1 MKTGKQIIDTIVTRM
16 PVIKLWSSVRV
27 KFVIIIVALLLVVI
41 SSVATALAVA
51 IIRPYK
57 DLLSNSLLL
66 QTKILLDNLELKMHR
81 YLSEPTEENVN
92 LLLLNRVFF
101 PEAKYVVITGKSS
114 DPAQEG
120 IQYVLTTDYKDI
132 NKLITTYRYVPGVSQ
147 FCPDGI
153 DEILQKMTSINNE
166 ATELVQ
172 QHALLVKNLQTEL
185 AELDLNRKPNAGKR
199 RTEIQAAIRQLEAKL
214 QVRLSMLA
222 DQAFG
227 SYPDYSIEN
236 LSKNTSEYLFYEPI
250 ISYNPNNP
258 LESVQGIVFVNIS
271 VDNLLEKISEQQERL
286 MRIIVEISLVVLVA
300 GVVTAW
306 FVSSIFVKPLGQL
319 AAHVA
324 MIRDTDDKEKLA
336 GKSVM
341 VTSRDEFGMLGTTIN
356 DMTEKLVAAAALS
369 KDLKVGK
376 EIQKMFIPLDLSS
389 SGRKLTTGS
398 HRDNYSE
405 FFGYY
410 EGAHG
415 VSGDYFDYRKLDA
428 YHYAVIK
435 CDVAGKG
442 VPAALIMV
450 EVATLFQN
458 YFQNW
463 NYKRDGYNLSDI
475 VMRIN
480 DVIESHGF
488 VGRFA
493 AFSLC
498 IINMRVGD
506 AYFCNAG
513 DNVVHIYD
521 KHERRLKSHTL
532 RSASAAGAFSS
543 DLISMKGGFPV
554 EKIHLNCGDILFL
567 YTDGIEESKRK
578 LRTPIAKLKDSG
590 AKESISIVPVD
601 EQDAHL
607 MGSDSET
614 LGQDRVEAIIES
626 VFARKKFTLK
636 KRQSD
641 LIYEQMDFD
650 FSSCNGTI
658 EDAVM
663 ALISVEK
670 VFRMYKDSSAQSFDC
685 VQVDRKI
692 DAFLSKYF
700 LQYNIYCSE
709 KEPHPVYD
717 EYFYYKQIK
726 EDIQYDDL
734 TILGIA
740 RRVPV

>member
-1 MKTGKQIIDTIVTRM
+1 MGTGKRKFGK
-16 PVIKLWSSVRV
+16 IKKPSISVKLRSSVRI
-27 KFVIIIVALLLVVI
+27 KFVIIIVVLLLAVI
-41 SSVATALAVA
+41 FTVSVSLAIAV
-51 IIRPYK
+51 IRPYK

-66 QTKILLDNLELKMHR
+66 QTKILLDNLKLRVHNHLVSPDQEAFDF
-81 YLSEPTEENVN
+81 
-92 LLLLNRVFF
+92 LLLNRVAF
-101 PEAKYVVITGKSS
+101 PEAKYVVITGKSTVPS
-114 DPAQEG
+114 KEG
-120 IQYVLTTDYKDI
+120 INYVLATDDTNIRRTI
-132 NKLITTYRYVPGVSQ
+132 NTSTYISGISQ

-153 DEILQKMTSINNE
+153 DEILQKFAHIDSEAAEIVEQYKSAIQGLQNE
-166 ATELVQ
+166 MENLRRDQ
-172 QHALLVKNLQTEL
+172 NISALQRQ
-185 AELDLNRKPNAGKR
+185 AEIKAL
-199 RTEIQAAIRQLEAKL
+199 IRQKETKL
-214 QVRLSMLA
+214 QNNLSLLA
-222 DQAFG
+222 DQGFG
-227 SYPDYSIEN
+227 SYPDYTMQN
-236 LSKNTSEYLFYEPI
+236 LSTGRTEYLFYEPI
-250 ISYNPNNP
+250 IYYDPDNSAQNI
-258 LESVQGIVFVNIS
+258 QGVVFVSIS
-271 VDNLLEKISEQQERL
+271 MEALLEKMRLQQTK
-286 MRIIVEISLVVLVA
+286 IICLIIRISLGVLVF
-300 GVVTAW
+300 GICTAW
-306 FVSSIFVKPLGQL
+306 FLSSFFIKPLGVL

-324 MIRDTDDKEKLA
+324 MIRDTDDKEELA
-336 GKSVM
+336 GKSVTVNSM
-341 VTSRDEFGMLGTTIN
+341 DEFGMLGSTIN

-389 SGRKLTTGS
+389 SGRKLTTGG
-398 HRDNYSE
+398 HRDDYSE

-463 NYKRDGYNLSDI
+463 SYQRDGYNLSGI
-475 VMRIN
+475 VTRIN

-498 IINMRVGD
+498 IINMRSGD

-521 KHERRLKSHTL
+521 KQQKRL
-532 RSASAAGAFSS
+532 RSHQLRSGSAAGVFSS
-543 DLISMKGGFPV
+543 DMINLNGGFPV
-554 EKIHLNCGDILFL
+554 EKIRLNYGDILFL

-578 LRTPIAKLKDSG
+578 LRSPITKIKDSSDFPIA
-590 AKESISIVPVD
+590 E
-601 EQDAHL
+601 
-607 MGSDSET
+607 DSET
-614 LGQDRVEAIIES
+614 LGNDRVTAIVEA
-626 VFARKKFTLK
+626 VFSRKKFTLK

-650 FSSCNGTI
+650 FSLCNGTI

-663 ALISVEK
+663 ALISIEK
-670 VFRMYKDSSAQSFDC
+670 IFRMYEDNTAQSFDC
-685 VQVDRKI
+685 VQVDKKI
-692 DAFLSKYF
+692 DSFLNKYF
-700 LQYNIYCSE
+700 LQYDVYCKE
-709 KEPHPVYD
+709 KEPHPIYD
-717 EYFYYKQIK
+717 EYFYYKQMK

-734 TILGIA
+734 TILCIA

>member
-1 MKTGKQIIDTIVTRM
+1 MGASTKTLDNIKKYR
-16 PVIKLWSSVRV
+16 PVVNLWSSVRI
-27 KFVIIIVALLLVVI
+27 KFVVIIVTILLVAI
-41 SSVATALAVA
+41 TSIAAALAIA

-66 QTKILLDNLELKMHR
+66 QTKILLDNLQLRVQNHFLHPNQEDLA
-81 YLSEPTEENVN
+81 
-92 LLLLNRVFF
+92 LLLLNRVTF
-101 PEAKYVVITGKSS
+101 PEAKYAVVTGRSTLQGQTGLHYVLATDYPDIAKVINTHRYIPGESQFY
-114 DPAQEG
+114 PEG
-120 IQYVLTTDYKDI
+120 IE
-132 NKLITTYRYVPGVSQ
+132 
-147 FCPDGI
+147 
-153 DEILQKMTSINNE
+153 EILYKLTNINTE
-166 ATELVQ
+166 ASTIVQ
-172 QHALLVKNLQTEL
+172 QHINSVDLLTNEMH
-185 AELDLNRKPNAGKR
+185 ELDLQREPYLLKRKA
-199 RTEIQAAIRQLEAKL
+199 EIQSNIRHLEAKL
-214 QVRLSMLA
+214 QTQLSALA
-222 DQAFG
+222 DQGFG
-227 SYPDYSIEN
+227 SYPDYSMQN
-236 LSKNTSEYLFYEPI
+236 LSKKRTEYLFYEPI
-250 ISYNPNNP
+250 IYYDPEHP
-258 LESVQGIVFVNIS
+258 QESVQGIVFVNIS
-271 VDNLLEKISEQQERL
+271 VESLLEKINEQQTRL
-286 MRIIVEISLVVLVA
+286 INIIVEISLAVLVA
-300 GVVTAW
+300 GIFTSW
-306 FVSSIFVKPLGQL
+306 FLSSLFVRPLGLL

-324 MIRDTDDKEKLA
+324 LIRDTEDKEKLA
-336 GKSVM
+336 GKSVK
-341 VTSRDEFGMLGTTIN
+341 VTSKDEFGMLGTTIN
-356 DMTEKLVAAAALS
+356 DMTERLAAAAALS

-398 HRDNYSE
+398 HRDAYSE

-428 YHYAVIK
+428 FHYAVIK

-463 NYKRDGYNLSDI
+463 NYTRDGYNLSSI

-488 VGRFA
+488 IGRFA

-498 IINMRVGD
+498 IINMRTGD

-513 DNVVHIYD
+513 DNIVHIYD
-521 KHERRLKSHTL
+521 KQARRLKSHTL
-532 RSASAAGAFSS
+532 RSGSAAGAFSS
-543 DLISMKGGFPV
+543 EIITLNGGYPV

-578 LRTPIAKLKDSG
+578 LRLPIVKPIDAVDSIIQEEKD
-590 AKESISIVPVD
+590 D
-601 EQDAHL
+601 DHL
-607 MGSDSET
+607 MGTDSET
-614 LGQDRVEAIIES
+614 LGKDRAEAIIEA
-626 VFARKKFTLK
+626 VFARKTFTLK

-685 VQVDRKI
+685 VQVDKKI
-692 DAFLSKYF
+692 DTFLSKCF
-700 LQYNIYCSE
+700 LQYDIYCSD
-709 KEPHPVYD
+709 KVPHPIYD
-717 EYFYYKQIK
+717 EYVYYKQIK

-740 RRVPV
+740 RRIPV

>member
-1 MKTGKQIIDTIVTRM
+1 METDKNIFQNIVKHK
-16 PVIKLWSSVRV
+16 PAIKLWSSVRV
-27 KFVIIIVALLLVVI
+27 KFVVIIVVLLLVVI
-41 SSVATALAVA
+41 STVAVSVAIA

-57 DLLSNSLLL
+57 DLLSDSLLL
-66 QTKILLDNLELKMHR
+66 QTKILLDNLEQRMQNHIQAPN
-81 YLSEPTEENVN
+81 EDDID
-92 LLLLNRVFF
+92 LLLLNRVAF
-101 PEAKYVVITGKSS
+101 PEAQYVVITGKS
-114 DPAQEG
+114 AVTTQEG
-120 IQYVLTTDYKDI
+120 IQYVLATDYQDI
-132 NKLITTYRYVPGVSQ
+132 NKVISTYRYIPGVSQ

-153 DEILQKMTSINNE
+153 DEILQKMVYINSE
-166 ATELVQ
+166 ATTIVQ
-172 QHALLVKNLQTEL
+172 QHTASLQSLKHEIALLGNEREPYSLKRKTEL
-185 AELDLNRKPNAGKR
+185 
-199 RTEIQAAIRQLEAKL
+199 QASIRQMEAKL
-214 QVRLSMLA
+214 QARLSALA
-222 DQAFG
+222 NQGFG
-227 SYPDYSIEN
+227 SYPDYSIQTLAKKQE
-236 LSKNTSEYLFYEPI
+236 TYLFYEPI
-250 ISYNPNNP
+250 ITYNPDN
-258 LESVQGIVFVNIS
+258 LQESVQGIIFVNVS
-271 VDNLLEKISEQQERL
+271 VEELLKKISIQQNTLIRL
-286 MRIIVEISLVVLVA
+286 IIQISLVVLVLA
-300 GVVTAW
+300 VFIAW
-306 FVSSIFVKPLGQL
+306 FLSSIFVRPLGQL

-324 MIRDTDDKEKLA
+324 MIRDTDDKEQLA
-336 GKSVM
+336 GKSVT

-463 NYKRDGYNLSDI
+463 NYKRDGYNLSSI

-498 IINMRVGD
+498 IINMRIGD

-521 KHERRLKSHTL
+521 KRERKLKTYTL
-532 RSASAAGAFSS
+532 RSGSAAGAFSS
-543 DLISMKGGFPV
+543 DLITLKGGFPV

-578 LRTPIAKLKDSG
+578 LRSPITTKQKETAESDSLN
-590 AKESISIVPVD
+590 I
-601 EQDAHL
+601 QDDHL
-607 MGSDSET
+607 IGNDSET

-650 FSSCNGTI
+650 FSMCNGTI
-658 EDAVM
+658 EEAVM

-685 VQVDRKI
+685 VQVDKKI
-692 DAFLSKYF
+692 DTFLSKYF
-700 LQYNIYCSE
+700 LQYNMYCSE
-709 KEPHPVYD
+709 KEPHPIYD

-740 RRVPV
+740 RRTSV

>member
-1 MKTGKQIIDTIVTRM
+1 MESDKKIFDTIKNYKPAVN
-16 PVIKLWSSVRV
+16 IWSSVRV
-27 KFVIIIVALLLVVI
+27 KFVVIIVTILLVVI
-41 SSVATALAVA
+41 ASVATALAIA

-57 DLLSNSLLL
+57 NLLSNGLLL
-66 QTKILLDNLELKMHR
+66 QTKILLDNLELRVQSHF
-81 YLSEPTEENVN
+81 LNPQQEDFD
-92 LLLLNRVFF
+92 LLLLNRVTF
-101 PEAKYVVITGKSS
+101 PEAKYVVVTGRSS
-114 DPAQEG
+114 ASTQEG
-120 IQYVLTTDYKDI
+120 LNYVLATDYQDI
-132 NKLITTYRYVPGVSQ
+132 NKVINTHRYTPGLSQ
-147 FCPDGI
+147 FYPEGI
-153 DEILQKMTSINNE
+153 TEILQKLAYINNE
-166 ATELVQ
+166 ATAIVQ
-172 QHALLVKNLQTEL
+172 QHTDSLKLLTNEMKEL
-185 AELDLNRKPNAGKR
+185 ETRRDPYVIKR
-199 RTEIQAAIRQLEAKL
+199 QNEIQASIRHLEAKL
-214 QVRLSMLA
+214 QVRLSALA
-222 DQAFG
+222 DQGFG
-227 SYPDYSIEN
+227 SYPDYSMQN
-236 LSKNTSEYLFYEPI
+236 LSKKRTQYLFYEPI
-250 ISYNPNNP
+250 IYYNPEHP
-258 LESVQGIVFVNIS
+258 QESIQGIVFVNVS
-271 VDNLLEKISEQQERL
+271 VETLLQKISEQQTRL
-286 MRIIVEISLVVLVA
+286 IRLIVEISLVVLTA
-300 GVVTAW
+300 GIFTAW
-306 FVSSIFVKPLGQL
+306 VLSSFFVRPLGLL

-324 MIRDTDDKEKLA
+324 LIRDTDDKEKLA
-336 GKSVM
+336 GKSVK

-356 DMTEKLVAAAALS
+356 DMTERLVAAAALT
-369 KDLKVGK
+369 KDLKIGK

-398 HRDNYSE
+398 HRDSYSE

-463 NYKRDGYNLSDI
+463 SYKRDGYNLSNI

-488 VGRFA
+488 IGRFA

-513 DNVVHIYD
+513 DNIVHIYD
-521 KHERRLKSHTL
+521 KQARRLKSYTL
-532 RSASAAGAFSS
+532 RAGSAAGAFSS
-543 DLISMKGGFPV
+543 EMISLNGGYPV
-554 EKIHLNCGDILFL
+554 EKVHLNCGDILFL

-578 LRTPIAKLKDSG
+578 IRVPILRAKNDPDYIPLGD
-590 AKESISIVPVD
+590 
-601 EQDAHL
+601 QDDDNHL
-607 MGSDSET
+607 MGIDSEI
-614 LGQDRVEAIIES
+614 LGKDRVEAIIEA

-641 LIYEQMDFD
+641 FIYEQMDFD
-650 FSSCNGTI
+650 FSSCDGTI
-658 EDAVM
+658 EDAVL

-670 VFRMYKDSSAQSFDC
+670 VFRMYKDDAAQPFDC
-685 VQVDRKI
+685 VQVDKKI
-692 DAFLSKYF
+692 DTFLSKYF
-700 LQYNIYCSE
+700 LQYDIYCYD
-709 KEPHPVYD
+709 KAPHPIYD
-717 EYFYYKQIK
+717 EYFYYKQVK

-740 RRVPV
+740 RRISVKL

>member
-1 MKTGKQIIDTIVTRM
+1 MKE
-16 PVIKLWSSVRV
+16 
-27 KFVIIIVALLLVVI
+27 
-41 SSVATALAVA
+41 
-51 IIRPYK
+51 
-57 DLLSNSLLL
+57 
-66 QTKILLDNLELKMHR
+66 LELKR
-81 YLSEPTEENVN
+81 NPY
-92 LLLLNRVFF
+92 
-101 PEAKYVVITGKSS
+101 
-114 DPAQEG
+114 
-120 IQYVLTTDYKDI
+120 
-132 NKLITTYRYVPGVSQ
+132 
-147 FCPDGI
+147 
-153 DEILQKMTSINNE
+153 
-166 ATELVQ
+166 
-172 QHALLVKNLQTEL
+172 AL
-185 AELDLNRKPNAGKR
+185 KR
-199 RTEIQAAIRQLEAKL
+199 QTEIQANIRHLEARL
-214 QVRLSMLA
+214 QARLSALA

-227 SYPDYSIEN
+227 SYPDYSMQN
-236 LSKNTSEYLFYEPI
+236 LSKNRVEYLFYKPI
-250 ISYNPNNP
+250 IYYNAEHPNDN
-258 LESVQGIVFVNIS
+258 VQGIVFVNTS
-271 VDNLLEKISEQQERL
+271 VEGLLEKINEQQARL
-286 MRIIVEISLVVLVA
+286 LRLIVEISLVVLAA
-300 GVVTAW
+300 GIFAAW
-306 FVSSIFVKPLGQL
+306 LLSSFFVRPLGLL

-324 MIRDTDDKEKLA
+324 LIRDTDDKEKLA
-336 GKSVM
+336 GKSVQI
-341 VTSRDEFGMLGTTIN
+341 TSRDEFGMLGMTIN
-356 DMTEKLVAAAALS
+356 DMTERLAAAAALS

-398 HRDNYSE
+398 YRDIYSE

-415 VSGDYFDYRKLDA
+415 VSGDYFDYIKLDA
-428 YHYAVIK
+428 VHYAVIK

-458 YFQNW
+458 YFRNW
-463 NYKRDGYNLSDI
+463 NYKRDGYNLSGI

-488 VGRFA
+488 IGRFA

-513 DNVVHIYD
+513 DNIVHIYD
-521 KHERRLKSHTL
+521 KQSKRLKSYTL
-532 RSASAAGAFSS
+532 HSGSAAGAFSS
-543 DLISMKGGFPV
+543 EMISLNGGYPV
-554 EKIHLNCGDILFL
+554 KKIHLNCGDILFL

-578 LRTPIAKLKDSG
+578 LRVPISRSKDDSGSMSMEDKDS
-590 AKESISIVPVD
+590 
-601 EQDAHL
+601 HL
-607 MGSDSET
+607 MDIDSET
-614 LGQDRVEAIIES
+614 LGKDRVEAIIEA

-658 EDAVM
+658 EDAVL

-670 VFRMYKDSSAQSFDC
+670 VFRIYKDSSAQPFDC
-685 VQVDRKI
+685 VQVDKKI
-692 DAFLSKYF
+692 DTFLSKYF
-700 LQYNIYCSE
+700 LQYNVYCCD
-709 KEPHPVYD
+709 KAPHPIYD
-717 EYFYYKQIK
+717 EYFYYKQVK

>member
-1 MKTGKQIIDTIVTRM
+1 MIRII
-16 PVIKLWSSVRV
+16 
-27 KFVIIIVALLLVVI
+27 A
-41 SSVATALAVA
+41 
-51 IIRPYK
+51 
-57 DLLSNSLLL
+57 
-66 QTKILLDNLELKMHR
+66 
-81 YLSEPTEENVN
+81 
-92 LLLLNRVFF
+92 
-101 PEAKYVVITGKSS
+101 
-114 DPAQEG
+114 
-120 IQYVLTTDYKDI
+120 
-132 NKLITTYRYVPGVSQ
+132 
-147 FCPDGI
+147 
-153 DEILQKMTSINNE
+153 
-166 ATELVQ
+166 
-172 QHALLVKNLQTEL
+172 
-185 AELDLNRKPNAGKR
+185 
-199 RTEIQAAIRQLEAKL
+199 
-214 QVRLSMLA
+214 
-222 DQAFG
+222 
-227 SYPDYSIEN
+227 
-236 LSKNTSEYLFYEPI
+236 
-250 ISYNPNNP
+250 
-258 LESVQGIVFVNIS
+258 
-271 VDNLLEKISEQQERL
+271 KISL
-286 MRIIVEISLVVLVA
+286 IVLIAGIS
-300 GVVTAW
+300 TAW
-306 FVSSIFVKPLGQL
+306 FLSSLFVRPLGLL
-319 AAHVA
+319 ATHVA
-324 MIRDTDDKEKLA
+324 LIRDTEDKEKLA
-336 GKSVM
+336 GRSVQ

-356 DMTEKLVAAAALS
+356 DMTERLAAAAAIS

-398 HRDNYSE
+398 HRDVYSE

-428 YHYAVIK
+428 FHYAVIK

-450 EVATLFQN
+450 EVATLFQS

-463 NYKRDGYNLSDI
+463 NYKRDGYNLSTI

-513 DNVVHIYD
+513 DNIVHIYD
-521 KHERRLKSHTL
+521 KQARRLKSYTL
-532 RSASAAGAFSS
+532 RSGSAAGAFSS
-543 DLISMKGGFPV
+543 EMISLNGGYPV

-578 LRTPIAKLKDSG
+578 LRVPISKPKNDSAAVLPEDKDDNS
-590 AKESISIVPVD
+590 
-601 EQDAHL
+601 HL
-607 MGSDSET
+607 IGTDSET
-614 LGQDRVEAIIES
+614 LGKDRVEEIIEA

-641 LIYEQMDFD
+641 LMYEQMDFD

-658 EDAVM
+658 EDAVL

-670 VFRMYKDSSAQSFDC
+670 AFRMYKDSSAQSFDC
-685 VQVDRKI
+685 VQVDKKI
-692 DAFLSKYF
+692 DAFLSKCF
-700 LQYNIYCSE
+700 LQYDIYCCD
-709 KEPHPVYD
+709 KAPHPIYD

>member
-1 MKTGKQIIDTIVTRM
+1 MDASKKALDNTKKYKPTVN
-16 PVIKLWSSVRV
+16 LWNSVRI
-27 KFVIIIVALLLVVI
+27 KFIVIIVVILLVVI
-41 SSVATALAVA
+41 ASVATSLAIA

-66 QTKILLDNLELKMHR
+66 QTKILLDNLELRVQTHF
-81 YLSEPTEENVN
+81 SDPNQEDFD
-92 LLLLNRVFF
+92 LLLLNRVTF
-101 PEAKYVVITGKSS
+101 PEAKYVVVTGRSSLPGQTGLHYVLATDYQDITKMINTHRYIPGESQFY
-114 DPAQEG
+114 PEG
-120 IQYVLTTDYKDI
+120 IED
-132 NKLITTYRYVPGVSQ
+132 
-147 FCPDGI
+147 
-153 DEILQKMTSINNE
+153 ILQKLAHINNE
-166 ATELVQ
+166 ATIIVQ
-172 QHALLVKNLQTEL
+172 QHIESIQLLTHEMD
-185 AELDLNRKPNAGKR
+185 ELDIQRDPYTLKR
-199 RTEIQAAIRQLEAKL
+199 RTEIQANIRHLEAKL
-214 QVRLSMLA
+214 QANLSALA
-222 DQAFG
+222 DQGFG
-227 SYPDYSIEN
+227 SFPDYSMQN
-236 LSKNTSEYLFYEPI
+236 LSKKCTEYLFYEPI
-250 ISYNPNNP
+250 IYYNPENP
-258 LESVQGIVFVNIS
+258 QESVQGIVFVDVS
-271 VDNLLEKISEQQERL
+271 VENLLKKINEQQNRL
-286 MRIIVEISLVVLVA
+286 IRIIVKISLVVLIA
-300 GVVTAW
+300 GIFTAW
-306 FVSSIFVKPLGQL
+306 LLSSLFVRPLGLL

-324 MIRDTDDKEKLA
+324 LIRDTEDKEKLA
-336 GKSVM
+336 GRSVQ

-356 DMTEKLVAAAALS
+356 DMTERLAAAAAIS

-398 HRDNYSE
+398 HRDLYSE

-428 YHYAVIK
+428 FHYAVIK

-463 NYKRDGYNLSDI
+463 NYKRDGYNLSNI
-475 VMRIN
+475 VMWIN

-493 AFSLC
+493 AFTLC

-513 DNVVHIYD
+513 DNIVHIYD
-521 KHERRLKSHTL
+521 KQARRLKSYTL
-532 RSASAAGAFSS
+532 RSGSAAGAFSS
-543 DLISMKGGFPV
+543 EMINLNGGYPV

-578 LRTPIAKLKDSG
+578 LRVPISKPKDGSDPILLEDNG
-590 AKESISIVPVD
+590 DSS
-601 EQDAHL
+601 HL
-607 MGSDSET
+607 LGTDSET
-614 LGQDRVEAIIES
+614 LGKDRVEAIIEA

-641 LIYEQMDFD
+641 FIYEQMDFD

-658 EDAVM
+658 EDAVL

-685 VQVDRKI
+685 VQVDKKI
-692 DAFLSKYF
+692 DAFLSKCF
-700 LQYNIYCSE
+700 LQYDIYCCD
-709 KEPHPVYD
+709 KVPHPIYD
-717 EYFYYKQIK
+717 EYFYYQQIK

>member
-1 MKTGKQIIDTIVTRM
+1 MGAGNKKLDNIKKQKLSVR
-16 PVIKLWSSVRV
+16 LWSSVRI
-27 KFVIIIVALLLVVI
+27 KFVVIIVTILLVVI
-41 SSVATALAVA
+41 SSVATALAIA

-57 DLLSNSLLL
+57 NLLSNTLLL
-66 QTKILLDNLELKMHR
+66 QTKILLDNLELRVQNHFLNPR
-81 YLSEPTEENVN
+81 QENFD
-92 LLLLNRVFF
+92 LLMLNRVTF
-101 PEAKYVVITGKSS
+101 PEAKYVVITGRSTS
-114 DPAQEG
+114 PATSEPESLN
-120 IQYVLTTDYKDI
+120 YVLATDYQDI
-132 NKLITTYRYVPGVSQ
+132 DKLVNTQRYIPGVSQ
-147 FCPDGI
+147 FSPDGI
-153 DEILQKMTSINNE
+153 DEILRKLMYINNE
-166 ATELVQ
+166 AAIIVQ
-172 QHALLVKNLQTEL
+172 QH
-185 AELDLNRKPNAGKR
+185 NASVQILIDEIKR
-199 RTEIQAAIRQLEAKL
+199 LEMQRDPDVLKRQTEIQTNIRHLEVKL
-214 QVRLSMLA
+214 QARLSALA
-222 DQAFG
+222 DQGFG
-227 SYPDYSIEN
+227 SYPDYSMQT
-236 LSKNTSEYLFYEPI
+236 LSNTQTEYLFYEPI
-250 ISYNPNNP
+250 IYYNPNNP
-258 LESVQGIVFVNIS
+258 QENVQGIVFVTVS
-271 VDNLLEKISEQQERL
+271 VENLLEKISDQQNRL
-286 MRIIVEISLVVLVA
+286 IRLIVEISLVVLVA
-300 GVVTAW
+300 GIFTAW
-306 FVSSIFVKPLGQL
+306 VLSSSFVKPLDML

-324 MIRDTDDKEKLA
+324 LIRDTEDKEKLA
-336 GKSVM
+336 GKSVK

-356 DMTEKLVAAAALS
+356 DMTEKLAAAAAIS

-376 EIQKMFIPLDLSS
+376 EIQKMFIPLDLGA

-398 HRDNYSE
+398 HRDSYSE

-463 NYKRDGYNLSDI
+463 NYKRDGYNLSGI

-488 VGRFA
+488 IGRFA
-493 AFSLC
+493 AFTLC
-498 IINMRVGD
+498 IINMRIGD

-513 DNVVHIYD
+513 DNLVHIYD
-521 KHERRLKSHTL
+521 KQAKRLKSYTL
-532 RSASAAGAFSS
+532 QSGSAAGAFSS
-543 DLISMKGGFPV
+543 DIINLKGGFPV
-554 EKIHLNCGDILFL
+554 EKIHLNRGDILFL

-578 LRTPIAKLKDSG
+578 LRTSVTKSKKASDS
-590 AKESISIVPVD
+590 AASENSENS
-601 EQDAHL
+601 HL
-607 MGSDSET
+607 LGTDSET
-614 LGQDRVEAIIES
+614 LGKDRVEAIIEA

-641 LIYEQMDFD
+641 FIYEQMDFD

-658 EDAVM
+658 EEAVL
-663 ALISVEK
+663 ALIAVEK

-685 VQVDRKI
+685 VQVDKKI
-692 DAFLSKYF
+692 DTFLSKYF
-700 LQYNIYCSE
+700 LQYDIYCCD
-709 KEPHPVYD
+709 KEPHPIYD

-740 RRVPV
+740 RRVPG

>member
-1 MKTGKQIIDTIVTRM
+1 MEAGKKTLDHIKKYRPRVNLWNSVRIKFVVIIVT
-16 PVIKLWSSVRV
+16 I
-27 KFVIIIVALLLVVI
+27 LLVAI
-41 SSVATALAVA
+41 SSVATALAIA

-57 DLLSNSLLL
+57 NLLSNTLLL
-66 QTKILLDNLELKMHR
+66 QTKILLDNLELRVQNHFLNPR
-81 YLSEPTEENVN
+81 QEDFD
-92 LLLLNRVFF
+92 LLMLNRVTF
-101 PEAKYVVITGKSS
+101 PEAKYVVVTGRSS
-114 DPAQEG
+114 VLTQEG
-120 IQYVLTTDYKDI
+120 LQYILATDYQDI
-132 NKLITTYRYVPGVSQ
+132 NKVIDTHRYIPGVSQ
-147 FCPDGI
+147 FRPEGI
-153 DEILQKMTSINNE
+153 DEILQKLTYINNE
-166 ATELVQ
+166 AAAIVREHTGSVQLLTNEMKELELKRNPY
-172 QHALLVKNLQTEL
+172 AL
-185 AELDLNRKPNAGKR
+185 KR
-199 RTEIQAAIRQLEAKL
+199 QTEIQANIRHLEARL
-214 QVRLSMLA
+214 QARLSALA

-227 SYPDYSIEN
+227 SYPDYSMQN
-236 LSKNTSEYLFYEPI
+236 LSKNRVEYLFYKPI
-250 ISYNPNNP
+250 IYYNAEHPNDN
-258 LESVQGIVFVNIS
+258 VQGIVFVNTS
-271 VDNLLEKISEQQERL
+271 VEGLLEKINEQQARL
-286 MRIIVEISLVVLVA
+286 LRLIVEISLVVLAA
-300 GVVTAW
+300 GIFAAW
-306 FVSSIFVKPLGQL
+306 LLSSFFVRPLGLL

-324 MIRDTDDKEKLA
+324 LIRDTDDKEKLA
-336 GKSVM
+336 GKSVQI
-341 VTSRDEFGMLGTTIN
+341 TSRDEFGMLGMTIN
-356 DMTEKLVAAAALS
+356 DMTERLAAAAALS

-398 HRDNYSE
+398 YRDIYSE

-415 VSGDYFDYRKLDA
+415 VSGDYFDYIKLDA
-428 YHYAVIK
+428 VHYAVIK

-458 YFQNW
+458 YFRNW
-463 NYKRDGYNLSDI
+463 NYKRDGYNLSGI

-488 VGRFA
+488 IGRFA

-513 DNVVHIYD
+513 DNIVHIYD
-521 KHERRLKSHTL
+521 KQSKRLKSYTL
-532 RSASAAGAFSS
+532 HSGSAAGAFSS
-543 DLISMKGGFPV
+543 EMISLNGGYPV
-554 EKIHLNCGDILFL
+554 KKIHLNCGDILFL

-578 LRTPIAKLKDSG
+578 LRVPISRSKDDSG
-590 AKESISIVPVD
+590 SMSMEDKD
-601 EQDAHL
+601 NHL
-607 MGSDSET
+607 MDIDSET
-614 LGQDRVEAIIES
+614 LGKDRVEAIIEA

-658 EDAVM
+658 EDAVL

-670 VFRMYKDSSAQSFDC
+670 VFRIYKDSSAQPFDC
-685 VQVDRKI
+685 VQVDKKI
-692 DAFLSKYF
+692 DTFLSKYF
-700 LQYNIYCSE
+700 LQYNVYCCD
-709 KEPHPVYD
+709 KAPHPIYD
-717 EYFYYKQIK
+717 EYFYYKQVK

>member
-1 MKTGKQIIDTIVTRM
+1 MEVSKKALDN
-16 PVIKLWSSVRV
+16 IKKYRPTVNLWSSVRI
-27 KFVIIIVALLLVVI
+27 KFIIIIITILLVVI
-41 SSVATALAVA
+41 ISVAASLAIA

-57 DLLSNSLLL
+57 NLLSNSLLL
-66 QTKILLDNLELKMHR
+66 QTKILLDNLELRVQNHFLNPNR
-81 YLSEPTEENVN
+81 EDLDF
-92 LLLLNRVFF
+92 LLLNRVTF
-101 PEAKYVVITGKSS
+101 PEAKYVVVTGRSS
-114 DPAQEG
+114 AAGQEG
-120 IQYVLTTDYKDI
+120 LHYVLATDYHDI
-132 NKLITTYRYVPGVSQ
+132 GKVINTHRYIPGESQ
-147 FCPDGI
+147 FYPEGI
-153 DEILQKMTSINNE
+153 EEILQKLTNINNE
-166 ATELVQ
+166 ASIIVQRHIDSVKLLTDELETLEMQ
-172 QHALLVKNLQTEL
+172 RDPYRL
-185 AELDLNRKPNAGKR
+185 KR
-199 RTEIQAAIRQLEAKL
+199 RTEIQANIRHLEAKL
-214 QVRLSMLA
+214 QAQLSALA
-222 DQAFG
+222 DQGFG
-227 SYPDYSIEN
+227 SYPDYSMQN
-236 LSKNTSEYLFYEPI
+236 LSKKRTEYLFYEPVI
-250 ISYNPNNP
+250 YYNAENP
-258 LESVQGIVFVNIS
+258 QESVQGIVFVDIS
-271 VDNLLEKISEQQERL
+271 VESLLEKINEQQNRL
-286 MRIIVEISLVVLVA
+286 IRVIVEISSIVLIA
-300 GVVTAW
+300 GIFTAW
-306 FVSSIFVKPLGQL
+306 FLSSLFVRPLGLL

-324 MIRDTDDKEKLA
+324 LIRDTEDKEKLA
-336 GKSVM
+336 GKSVQ

-356 DMTEKLVAAAALS
+356 DMTERLAAAAALS
-369 KDLKVGK
+369 KDLRVGK

-398 HRDNYSE
+398 HRDSYSE

-463 NYKRDGYNLSDI
+463 SYKRDGYNLSNI
-475 VMRIN
+475 VMQIN

-488 VGRFA
+488 IGRFA

-513 DNVVHIYD
+513 DNIVHVYD
-521 KHERRLKSHTL
+521 KQARRLKSYTL
-532 RSASAAGAFSS
+532 RSGSAAGAFSS
-543 DLISMKGGFPV
+543 EMINLNGGYPV
-554 EKIHLNCGDILFL
+554 EKIHLNCGDILLL

-578 LRTPIAKLKDSG
+578 LRVPISKVNGDAD
-590 AKESISIVPVD
+590 VPATED
-601 EQDAHL
+601 ENGHL
-607 MGSDSET
+607 LGTDSET
-614 LGQDRVEAIIES
+614 LGKDRVEAIIEA

-641 LIYEQMDFD
+641 FIYEQMDFD

-658 EDAVM
+658 EDAVL

-685 VQVDRKI
+685 VQVDKKI
-692 DAFLSKYF
+692 DAFLSKCF
-700 LQYNIYCSE
+700 LQYDVYCCD
-709 KEPHPVYD
+709 KVPHPIYD

-740 RRVPV
+740 RRGPV

>member
-1 MKTGKQIIDTIVTRM
+1 MDASKNGLDN
-16 PVIKLWSSVRV
+16 IKKYKPTVSLWSSVRI
-27 KFVIIIVALLLVVI
+27 KFVVIIVTILLVVI
-41 SSVATALAVA
+41 ASVAMALAIA

-66 QTKILLDNLELKMHR
+66 QTKILLDNLELRVQTHFSNPNQED
-81 YLSEPTEENVN
+81 LD
-92 LLLLNRVFF
+92 LLLLNRVTF
-101 PEAKYVVITGKSS
+101 PEAKYVVVTGKSS
-114 DPAQEG
+114 LPGQVGLHYVLATDYQDITKVINTHRYIPGESQFYPEG
-120 IQYVLTTDYKDI
+120 IE
-132 NKLITTYRYVPGVSQ
+132 
-147 FCPDGI
+147 
-153 DEILQKMTSINNE
+153 EILQKLTYINNE
-166 ATELVQ
+166 ATVIVHQ
-172 QHALLVKNLQTEL
+172 YIDSIQLLTDEM
-185 AELDLNRKPNAGKR
+185 EGLDVHRDPYILKR
-199 RTEIQAAIRQLEAKL
+199 QAEIQASIRHLEAKL
-214 QVRLSMLA
+214 QSNLSALA
-222 DQAFG
+222 DQGFG
-227 SYPDYSIEN
+227 SYPDYSIQS
-236 LSKNTSEYLFYEPI
+236 LSKKRTEYLFYEPI
-250 ISYNPNNP
+250 IYYNPNNP
-258 LESVQGIVFVNIS
+258 QESVQGIVFVNIS
-271 VDNLLEKISEQQERL
+271 VENLLEKINDQQNRL
-286 MRIIVEISLVVLVA
+286 IRIIAKISLIVLIA
-300 GVVTAW
+300 GISTAW
-306 FVSSIFVKPLGQL
+306 FLSSLFVRPLGLL
-319 AAHVA
+319 AARVA
-324 MIRDTDDKEKLA
+324 LIRDTEDKEKLA
-336 GKSVM
+336 GRSVQ

-356 DMTEKLVAAAALS
+356 DMTQRLAAAAAIS
-369 KDLKVGK
+369 QDLKVGK

-398 HRDNYSE
+398 HRDVYSE

-428 YHYAVIK
+428 FHYAVIK

-463 NYKRDGYNLSDI
+463 NYKRDGYNLSAI

-513 DNVVHIYD
+513 DNIVHIYD
-521 KHERRLKSHTL
+521 KQARRLKSYTL
-532 RSASAAGAFSS
+532 RSGSAAGAFSS
-543 DLISMKGGFPV
+543 EMISLNGGYPV

-578 LRTPIAKLKDSG
+578 LRVPISKPKDGSD
-590 AKESISIVPVD
+590 SIPAEDHGDNS
-601 EQDAHL
+601 HL
-607 MGSDSET
+607 IGTDSET
-614 LGQDRVEAIIES
+614 LGKDRVEEIIEA

-641 LIYEQMDFD
+641 LMYEQMDFD

-658 EDAVM
+658 EDAVL

-670 VFRMYKDSSAQSFDC
+670 AFRMYKDSSAQSFDC
-685 VQVDRKI
+685 VQVDKKI
-692 DAFLSKYF
+692 DAFLSKCF
-700 LQYNIYCSE
+700 LQYDIYCYD
-709 KEPHPVYD
+709 KVPHPIYD

>member
-1 MKTGKQIIDTIVTRM
+1 MDASKNGLDN
-16 PVIKLWSSVRV
+16 IKKYKPTVSLWSSVRI
-27 KFVIIIVALLLVVI
+27 KFVVIIVTILLVVI
-41 SSVATALAVA
+41 ASVAMALAIA

-66 QTKILLDNLELKMHR
+66 QTKILLDNLELRVQTHFSNPNQED
-81 YLSEPTEENVN
+81 LD
-92 LLLLNRVFF
+92 LLLLNRVTF
-101 PEAKYVVITGKSS
+101 PEAKYVVVTGKSS
-114 DPAQEG
+114 LPGQAGLHYVLATDYQDITKVINTHRYIPGESQFYPEG
-120 IQYVLTTDYKDI
+120 IE
-132 NKLITTYRYVPGVSQ
+132 
-147 FCPDGI
+147 
-153 DEILQKMTSINNE
+153 EILQKLTYINNE
-166 ATELVQ
+166 ATVIVHQ
-172 QHALLVKNLQTEL
+172 YIDSIQLLTDEMEGLGVHRDPYIL
-185 AELDLNRKPNAGKR
+185 KR
-199 RTEIQAAIRQLEAKL
+199 QAEIQASIRHLEAKL
-214 QVRLSMLA
+214 QSNLSALA
-222 DQAFG
+222 DQGFG
-227 SYPDYSIEN
+227 SYPDYSIQS
-236 LSKNTSEYLFYEPI
+236 LSKKRTEYLFYEPI
-250 ISYNPNNP
+250 IYYNPNNP
-258 LESVQGIVFVNIS
+258 QESVQGIVFVNIS
-271 VDNLLEKISEQQERL
+271 VENLLEKINDQQNRL
-286 MRIIVEISLVVLVA
+286 IRIIAKISLIVLIA
-300 GVVTAW
+300 GISTAW
-306 FVSSIFVKPLGQL
+306 FLSSLFVRPLGLL

-324 MIRDTDDKEKLA
+324 LIRDTEDKEKLA
-336 GKSVM
+336 GRSVQ

-356 DMTEKLVAAAALS
+356 DMTQRLAAAAAIS

-398 HRDNYSE
+398 HRDVYSE

-428 YHYAVIK
+428 FHYAVIK

-463 NYKRDGYNLSDI
+463 NYKRDGYNLSAI

-513 DNVVHIYD
+513 DNIVHIYD
-521 KHERRLKSHTL
+521 KQARRLKSYTL
-532 RSASAAGAFSS
+532 RSGSAAGAFSS
-543 DLISMKGGFPV
+543 EMISLNGGYPV

-578 LRTPIAKLKDSG
+578 LRVPISKPKDGSD
-590 AKESISIVPVD
+590 SIPAEDHGDNS
-601 EQDAHL
+601 HL
-607 MGSDSET
+607 IGTDSET
-614 LGQDRVEAIIES
+614 LGKDRVEEIIEA

-641 LIYEQMDFD
+641 LMYEQIDFD

-658 EDAVM
+658 EDAVL

-670 VFRMYKDSSAQSFDC
+670 AFRMYKDSSAQSFDC
-685 VQVDRKI
+685 VQVDKKI
-692 DAFLSKYF
+692 DAFLSKCF
-700 LQYNIYCSE
+700 LQYDIYCYD
-709 KEPHPVYD
+709 KVPHPIYD

>member
-1 MKTGKQIIDTIVTRM
+1 MGAGNKKLDNIKKQKLSVR
-16 PVIKLWSSVRV
+16 LWSSVRI
-27 KFVIIIVALLLVVI
+27 KFVVIIVTILLVVI
-41 SSVATALAVA
+41 SSVATALAIA

-57 DLLSNSLLL
+57 NLLSNTLLL
-66 QTKILLDNLELKMHR
+66 QTKILLDNLELRVQNHFLNPR
-81 YLSEPTEENVN
+81 QENFD
-92 LLLLNRVFF
+92 LLMLNRVTF
-101 PEAKYVVITGKSS
+101 PEAKYVVITGKSTS
-114 DPAQEG
+114 PTTSEPESLN
-120 IQYVLTTDYKDI
+120 YVLATDYQDI
-132 NKLITTYRYVPGVSQ
+132 DKLVNTQRYIPGVSQ
-147 FCPDGI
+147 FSPDGI
-153 DEILQKMTSINNE
+153 DEILRKLMYINNE
-166 ATELVQ
+166 AAIIVQ
-172 QHALLVKNLQTEL
+172 QH
-185 AELDLNRKPNAGKR
+185 NASVQILIDEIKR
-199 RTEIQAAIRQLEAKL
+199 LEMQRDPDVLKRQTEIQTNIRHLEVKL
-214 QVRLSMLA
+214 QARLSALA
-222 DQAFG
+222 DQGFG
-227 SYPDYSIEN
+227 SYPDYSMQT
-236 LSKNTSEYLFYEPI
+236 LSNTQTEYLFYEPI
-250 ISYNPNNP
+250 IYYNPNNP
-258 LESVQGIVFVNIS
+258 QENVQGIVFVTVS
-271 VDNLLEKISEQQERL
+271 VENLLEKISDQQNRL
-286 MRIIVEISLVVLVA
+286 IRLIVEISLVVLVA
-300 GVVTAW
+300 GIFTAW
-306 FVSSIFVKPLGQL
+306 VLSSSFVKPLDML

-324 MIRDTDDKEKLA
+324 LIRDTEDKEKLA
-336 GKSVM
+336 GKSVK

-356 DMTEKLVAAAALS
+356 DMTERLAAAAAIS

-376 EIQKMFIPLDLSS
+376 EIQKMFIPLDLGA

-398 HRDNYSE
+398 HRDSYSE

-463 NYKRDGYNLSDI
+463 NYKRDGYNLSGI

-488 VGRFA
+488 IGRFA
-493 AFSLC
+493 AFTLC
-498 IINMRVGD
+498 IINMRIGD

-513 DNVVHIYD
+513 DNLVHIYD
-521 KHERRLKSHTL
+521 KQAKRLKSYTL
-532 RSASAAGAFSS
+532 QSGSAAGAFSS
-543 DLISMKGGFPV
+543 DIINLKGGFPV
-554 EKIHLNCGDILFL
+554 EKIHLNRGDILFL

-578 LRTPIAKLKDSG
+578 LRTSVTKSKKASDS
-590 AKESISIVPVD
+590 AASENSENS
-601 EQDAHL
+601 HL
-607 MGSDSET
+607 LGTDSET
-614 LGQDRVEAIIES
+614 LGKDRVEAIIEA

-641 LIYEQMDFD
+641 FIYEQMDFD

-658 EDAVM
+658 EEAVL
-663 ALISVEK
+663 ALIAVEK

-685 VQVDRKI
+685 VQVDKKI
-692 DAFLSKYF
+692 DTFLSKYF
-700 LQYNIYCSE
+700 LQYDIYCCD
-709 KEPHPVYD
+709 KEPHPIYD

-740 RRVPV
+740 RRVPG

>member
-1 MKTGKQIIDTIVTRM
+1 MEAGKKTLDHIKKYRPRVNLWNSVRIKFVVIIVT
-16 PVIKLWSSVRV
+16 I
-27 KFVIIIVALLLVVI
+27 LLVVI
-41 SSVATALAVA
+41 SSVATALAIA

-57 DLLSNSLLL
+57 NLLSNTLLL
-66 QTKILLDNLELKMHR
+66 QTKILLDNLELRVQNHFLNPR
-81 YLSEPTEENVN
+81 QEDFD
-92 LLLLNRVFF
+92 LLMLNRVTF
-101 PEAKYVVITGKSS
+101 PEAKYVVVTGRSS
-114 DPAQEG
+114 VLTQEG
-120 IQYVLTTDYKDI
+120 LQYILATDYQDI
-132 NKLITTYRYVPGVSQ
+132 NKVIDTHRYIPGVSQ
-147 FCPDGI
+147 FRPEG
-153 DEILQKMTSINNE
+153 ILQKLTYINNE
-166 ATELVQ
+166 AAAIVREHTGSVQLLTNEMKELELKRNPY
-172 QHALLVKNLQTEL
+172 AL
-185 AELDLNRKPNAGKR
+185 KR
-199 RTEIQAAIRQLEAKL
+199 QTEIQANIRHLEARL
-214 QVRLSMLA
+214 QARLSALA

-227 SYPDYSIEN
+227 SYPDYSMQN
-236 LSKNTSEYLFYEPI
+236 LSKNRVEYLFYKPI
-250 ISYNPNNP
+250 IYYNAEHPNDN
-258 LESVQGIVFVNIS
+258 VQGIVFVNTS
-271 VDNLLEKISEQQERL
+271 VEGLLEKINEQQARL
-286 MRIIVEISLVVLVA
+286 LRLIVEISLVVLAA
-300 GVVTAW
+300 GIFAAW
-306 FVSSIFVKPLGQL
+306 LLSSFFVRPLGLL

-324 MIRDTDDKEKLA
+324 LIRDTDDKEKLA
-336 GKSVM
+336 GKSVQI
-341 VTSRDEFGMLGTTIN
+341 TSRDEFGMLGMTIN
-356 DMTEKLVAAAALS
+356 DMTERLAAAAALS

-398 HRDNYSE
+398 YRDIYSE

-415 VSGDYFDYRKLDA
+415 VSGDYFDYIKLDA
-428 YHYAVIK
+428 VHYAVIK

-458 YFQNW
+458 YFRNW
-463 NYKRDGYNLSDI
+463 NYKRDGYNLSGI

-488 VGRFA
+488 IGRFA

-513 DNVVHIYD
+513 DNIVHIYD
-521 KHERRLKSHTL
+521 KQSKRLKSYTL
-532 RSASAAGAFSS
+532 HSGSAAGAFSS
-543 DLISMKGGFPV
+543 EMISLNGGYLV
-554 EKIHLNCGDILFL
+554 KKIHLNCGDILFL

-578 LRTPIAKLKDSG
+578 LRVPISRSKDDSG
-590 AKESISIVPVD
+590 SMSMEDKD
-601 EQDAHL
+601 NHL
-607 MGSDSET
+607 MDIDSET
-614 LGQDRVEAIIES
+614 LGKDRVKAIIEA

-658 EDAVM
+658 EDAVL

-670 VFRMYKDSSAQSFDC
+670 VFRIYKDSSAQPFDC
-685 VQVDRKI
+685 VQVDKKI
-692 DAFLSKYF
+692 DTFLSKYF
-700 LQYNIYCSE
+700 LQYNVYCCD
-709 KEPHPVYD
+709 KAPHPIYD
-717 EYFYYKQIK
+717 EYFYYKQVK

>member
-1 MKTGKQIIDTIVTRM
+1 MK
-16 PVIKLWSSVRV
+16 
-27 KFVIIIVALLLVVI
+27 
-41 SSVATALAVA
+41 
-51 IIRPYK
+51 
-57 DLLSNSLLL
+57 
-66 QTKILLDNLELKMHR
+66 ELKMR
-81 YLSEPTEENVN
+81 
-92 LLLLNRVFF
+92 R
-101 PEAKYVVITGKSS
+101 
-114 DPAQEG
+114 DP
-120 IQYVLTTDYKDI
+120 YVL
-132 NKLITTYRYVPGVSQ
+132 
-147 FCPDGI
+147 
-153 DEILQKMTSINNE
+153 
-166 ATELVQ
+166 
-172 QHALLVKNLQTEL
+172 
-185 AELDLNRKPNAGKR
+185 KR
-199 RTEIQAAIRQLEAKL
+199 QTEIQVSIRHLEAKL
-214 QVRLSMLA
+214 QARLSALS
-222 DQAFG
+222 DQGFG
-227 SYPDYSIEN
+227 SYPDYSMEN
-236 LSKNTSEYLFYEPI
+236 LSDARTEYLFYEPI
-250 ISYNPNNP
+250 IYYNRANP
-258 LESVQGIVFVNIS
+258 QANVQGIVFVNIS
-271 VDNLLEKISEQQERL
+271 VENLLEKIGDQQNRL
-286 MRIIVEISLVVLVA
+286 IRLIVEISLVVLA
-300 GVVTAW
+300 GGILTAW
-306 FVSSIFVKPLGQL
+306 LLSSVFVRPLGLL

-324 MIRDTDDKEKLA
+324 LIRDTDDKEKLA
-336 GKSVM
+336 GKSVK
-341 VTSRDEFGMLGTTIN
+341 VTSRDEFGMLGMTIN
-356 DMTEKLVAAAALS
+356 DMTERLAAAAALS

-398 HRDNYSE
+398 HRDFYSE

-428 YHYAVIK
+428 FHYAVIK

-463 NYKRDGYNLSDI
+463 NYKRDGYNLSSI

-488 VGRFA
+488 IGRFA

-498 IINMRVGD
+498 IIDMRVGD

-513 DNVVHIYD
+513 DNIVHVYD
-521 KHERRLKSHTL
+521 KRARRLKSYTL
-532 RSASAAGAFSS
+532 RSGSAAGAFSS
-543 DLISMKGGFPV
+543 EMISLSGGYPV

-578 LRTPIAKLKDSG
+578 LRVPILKPRDDSDLIPAEEG
-590 AKESISIVPVD
+590 DS
-601 EQDAHL
+601 HL
-607 MGSDSET
+607 MGTDSET
-614 LGQDRVEAIIES
+614 LGKDRVEAIIEA

-658 EDAVM
+658 EDAVL

-670 VFRMYKDSSAQSFDC
+670 IFRIYKDSSAQPFDC
-685 VQVDRKI
+685 VQVDKKI
-692 DAFLSKYF
+692 DTFLSKYF
-700 LQYNIYCSE
+700 LQYDVYCCD
-709 KEPHPVYD
+709 KAPHPIYD
-717 EYFYYKQIK
+717 EYFYYKQVK

-740 RRVPV
+740 RRGPV

>member
-1 MKTGKQIIDTIVTRM
+1 MEASKKTLDR
-16 PVIKLWSSVRV
+16 IKKYKPMVNLWSSVRI
-27 KFVIIIVALLLVVI
+27 KFVVIIVTILLVVI
-41 SSVATALAVA
+41 TGVATALAIA

-57 DLLSNSLLL
+57 HLLSNSLLL
-66 QTKILLDNLELKMHR
+66 QTKILLDNLALRVQNNSSNPSQEDFD
-81 YLSEPTEENVN
+81 
-92 LLLLNRVFF
+92 LLLINRVTF
-101 PEAKYVVITGKSS
+101 PEAKYVVVTGRSTIPGQTGLHYVLATDYQDIAKVINTHRYIPGESQFY
-114 DPAQEG
+114 PEG
-120 IQYVLTTDYKDI
+120 IE
-132 NKLITTYRYVPGVSQ
+132 
-147 FCPDGI
+147 
-153 DEILQKMTSINNE
+153 EILQKLMNINNE
-166 ATELVQ
+166 ASAIVKQHTDSIKLLRDEMRELEM
-172 QHALLVKNLQTEL
+172 HRDSYAL
-185 AELDLNRKPNAGKR
+185 KR
-199 RTEIQAAIRQLEAKL
+199 ETEIQTNIRYLEAKL
-214 QVRLSMLA
+214 QANLSALA
-222 DQAFG
+222 DQGFG
-227 SYPDYSIEN
+227 SYPDYSIQN
-236 LSKNTSEYLFYEPI
+236 LSEKRVEYLFYEPLI
-250 ISYNPNNP
+250 YYNPEHP
-258 LESVQGIVFVNIS
+258 QDSVQGIVFVDIS
-271 VDNLLEKISEQQERL
+271 VENLLETINEQQNRL
-286 MRIIVEISLVVLVA
+286 ILIIVKISLVVLVA
-300 GVVTAW
+300 GIFTAW
-306 FVSSIFVKPLGQL
+306 FLSSLFVRPLGLL

-324 MIRDTDDKEKLA
+324 LIRDTEDKEKLA
-336 GKSVM
+336 GKSVQ
-341 VTSRDEFGMLGTTIN
+341 VTSRDEFGMLGTTLN
-356 DMTEKLVAAAALS
+356 DMTERLAAAAAIS

-398 HRDNYSE
+398 HRDFYSE

-428 YHYAVIK
+428 FHYAIIK

-463 NYKRDGYNLSDI
+463 SYKRDGYNLSNI

-521 KHERRLKSHTL
+521 KQARRLKSYTL
-532 RSASAAGAFSS
+532 RSGSAAGAFSS
-543 DLISMKGGFPV
+543 EMISLNGGYPV

-578 LRTPIAKLKDSG
+578 LRVPITRSKDDSG
-590 AKESISIVPVD
+590 AVPLED
-601 EQDAHL
+601 KGDDDHL
-607 MGSDSET
+607 MGTDSET
-614 LGQDRVEAIIES
+614 LGKDRVEEIIEA

-641 LIYEQMDFD
+641 FVYEQMDFD

-658 EDAVM
+658 EDAVL
-663 ALISVEK
+663 ALTSVEK
-670 VFRMYKDSSAQSFDC
+670 VFRMYKDSAAQSFDC
-685 VQVDRKI
+685 VQVDKKI
-692 DAFLSKYF
+692 DTFLSKYF
-700 LQYNIYCSE
+700 LQYDLYCCE
-709 KEPHPVYD
+709 KVQHPIYD

>member
-1 MKTGKQIIDTIVTRM
+1 MESDKKISGGIKKQKSSV
-16 PVIKLWSSVRV
+16 KLWNSVRV
-27 KFVIIIVALLLVVI
+27 KFIVIIVILLLVVI
-41 SSVATALAVA
+41 SSVATALAIA

-57 DLLSNSLLL
+57 SLLSDSLLL
-66 QTKILLDNLELKMHR
+66 QTKILLDNLELQVQNHFSNPDQDDF
-81 YLSEPTEENVN
+81 Y
-92 LLLLNRVFF
+92 LLLSNRVTF
-101 PEAKYVVITGKSS
+101 PEAKYVVVTGRSALS
-114 DPAQEG
+114 DQEG
-120 IQYVLTTDYKDI
+120 MHYVLATDYQDI
-132 NKLITTYRYVPGVSQ
+132 NKVINTYRYLPGISLY
-147 FCPDGI
+147 CPEGI
-153 DEILQKMTSINNE
+153 DEILQKLAYINDE
-166 ATELVQ
+166 AVYIVQ
-172 QHALLVKNLQTEL
+172 QYEDSAQRLTHEMNGLKNKS
-185 AELDLNRKPNAGKR
+185 DPDSLNR
-199 RTEIQAAIRQLEAKL
+199 RTEIQTNLRHMEAKL
-214 QVRLSMLA
+214 RAQLA
-222 DQAFG
+222 ALTDQGFG
-227 SYPDYSIEN
+227 SYPDYSIQN
-236 LSKNTSEYLFYEPI
+236 LSKQKTEYLFYEPI
-250 ISYNPNNP
+250 IGYNPDNP
-258 LESVQGIVFVNIS
+258 QESVYGIVFADIS
-271 VDNLLEKISEQQERL
+271 VENLLEKISAQQSRL
-286 MRIIVEISLVVLVA
+286 IRLIIEISSIVLAA
-300 GVVTAW
+300 GICTAW
-306 FVSSIFVKPLGQL
+306 FLSSFFVKPIGLL

-336 GKSVM
+336 GKSVT

-356 DMTEKLVAAAALS
+356 DMTERLVAAAALS

-398 HRDNYSE
+398 HRDSYSE

-463 NYKRDGYNLSDI
+463 NYKRDGYNLSNI
-475 VMRIN
+475 VIRIN

-513 DNVVHIYD
+513 DNIVHIYD
-521 KHERRLKSHTL
+521 KQEKRLKSYAL

-543 DLISMKGGFPV
+543 DMINLKGGFPV
-554 EKIHLNCGDILFL
+554 EKLHLNRGDILFL

-578 LRTPIAKLKDSG
+578 LRTPIVR
-590 AKESISIVPVD
+590 AKEGGGRSPAED
-601 EQDAHL
+601 DLYAHL
-607 MGSDSET
+607 LGTDSEI
-614 LGQDRVEAIIES
+614 LGNDRVEAVIEA
-626 VFARKKFTLK
+626 VFARKEFTLK

-641 LIYEQMDFD
+641 FVYEQMDFD

-658 EDAVM
+658 EEAVM

-670 VFRMYKDSSAQSFDC
+670 VFRMYKDSTAQSFDC
-685 VQVDRKI
+685 VQVDKKI
-692 DAFLSKYF
+692 DSFLSKYF
-700 LQYNIYCSE
+700 LQYDIYCSE
-709 KEPHPVYD
+709 KMPHPIYD

>member
-1 MKTGKQIIDTIVTRM
+1 MKTNKNIFQNIITHK
-16 PVIKLWSSVRV
+16 PAIKLWSSVRV
-27 KFVIIIVALLLVVI
+27 KFVVIIIVLLLAVI
-41 SSVATALAVA
+41 STLAVSVAIA
-51 IIRPYK
+51 IIPPYK

-66 QTKILLDNLELKMHR
+66 QTKIVLDNLEQRMQNHVQV
-81 YLSEPTEENVN
+81 LSKDDFD
-92 LLLLNRVFF
+92 LLLLNRVDF
-101 PEAKYVVITGKSS
+101 PEAEYVVITGKSAVA
-114 DPAQEG
+114 PQEG
-120 IQYVLTTDYKDI
+120 IQYVLATDYQDI
-132 NKLITTYRYVPGVSQ
+132 SKAISTYRYVPGVSQ
-147 FCPDGI
+147 FCPAGI
-153 DEILQKMTSINNE
+153 EEILQKMVSINSE
-166 ATELVQ
+166 ATTIVQ
-172 QHALLVKNLQTEL
+172 QHTASMQSLEHEIKILGNER
-185 AELDLNRKPNAGKR
+185 EPYSLNR
-199 RTEIQAAIRQLEAKL
+199 RTELQASIRQIEAKL
-214 QVRLSMLA
+214 QARLSALA
-222 DQAFG
+222 NQGFG
-227 SYPDYSIEN
+227 SYPDYSVQT
-236 LSKNTSEYLFYEPI
+236 LDQKQDTYLFYKPI
-250 ISYNPNNP
+250 ITYNPHKP
-258 LESVQGIVFVNIS
+258 QESVQGIIFVNVS
-271 VDNLLEKISEQQERL
+271 VKGLLEKIRIQQNRL
-286 MRIIVEISLVVLVA
+286 IRLIIQISLVVLVVA
-300 GVVTAW
+300 VLIAW
-306 FVSSIFVKPLGQL
+306 FLSSIFVRPLGQL

-324 MIRDTDDKEKLA
+324 MIRDTDDKEQLA
-336 GKSVM
+336 GKSVT
-341 VTSRDEFGMLGTTIN
+341 VTSQDEFGMLGTTIN

-389 SGRKLTTGS
+389 SGKKLTTGS

-463 NYKRDGYNLSDI
+463 NYKRDGYNLSSI

-498 IINMRVGD
+498 IINMCTGD

-513 DNVVHIYD
+513 DNAVHIYD
-521 KHERRLKSHTL
+521 KHERRLKTHTL
-532 RSASAAGAFSS
+532 RSSSAAGAFSS
-543 DLISMKGGFPV
+543 DLVSLKGGFPV

-578 LRTPIAKLKDSG
+578 LRSPITKQ
-590 AKESISIVPVD
+590 KESIEQTELNTQD
-601 EQDAHL
+601 EHL
-607 MGSDSET
+607 IGNDSET

-626 VFARKKFTLK
+626 VFARKTFTLK

-641 LIYEQMDFD
+641 LIYEQLDFD
-650 FSSCNGTI
+650 FSMCNGTI
-658 EDAVM
+658 EEAVM
-663 ALISVEK
+663 ALISIEK

-685 VQVDRKI
+685 VQVDKKI
-692 DAFLSKYF
+692 DTFLSKYF
-700 LQYNIYCSE
+700 LQYNMYCNE
-709 KEPHPVYD
+709 KEPHPIYD
-717 EYFYYKQIK
+717 EYFYYRQIK

-740 RRVPV
+740 RRASV

>member
-1 MKTGKQIIDTIVTRM
+1 MEAGKKTLDHIKKYRPRVNLWNSVRIKFVVIIVT
-16 PVIKLWSSVRV
+16 I
-27 KFVIIIVALLLVVI
+27 LLVVI
-41 SSVATALAVA
+41 SSVATALAIA

-57 DLLSNSLLL
+57 NLLSNTLLL
-66 QTKILLDNLELKMHR
+66 QTKILLDNLELRVQNHFLNPR
-81 YLSEPTEENVN
+81 QEDFD
-92 LLLLNRVFF
+92 LLMLNRVTF
-101 PEAKYVVITGKSS
+101 PEAKYVVVTGRSS
-114 DPAQEG
+114 VLTQEG
-120 IQYVLTTDYKDI
+120 LQYILATDYQDI
-132 NKLITTYRYVPGVSQ
+132 NKVIDTHRYIPGVSQ
-147 FCPDGI
+147 FRPEGI
-153 DEILQKMTSINNE
+153 DEILQKLTYINNE
-166 ATELVQ
+166 AAAIVREHTGSVQLLTNEMKELELKRNPY
-172 QHALLVKNLQTEL
+172 AL
-185 AELDLNRKPNAGKR
+185 KR
-199 RTEIQAAIRQLEAKL
+199 QTEIQANIRHLEARL
-214 QVRLSMLA
+214 QARLSALA

-227 SYPDYSIEN
+227 SYPDYSMQN
-236 LSKNTSEYLFYEPI
+236 LSKNRVEYLFYKPI
-250 ISYNPNNP
+250 IYYNAEHPNDN
-258 LESVQGIVFVNIS
+258 VQGIVFVNTS
-271 VDNLLEKISEQQERL
+271 VEGLLEKINEQQARL
-286 MRIIVEISLVVLVA
+286 LRLIVEISLVVLAA
-300 GVVTAW
+300 GIFAAW
-306 FVSSIFVKPLGQL
+306 LLSSFFVRPLGLL

-324 MIRDTDDKEKLA
+324 LIRDTDDKEKLA
-336 GKSVM
+336 GKSVQI
-341 VTSRDEFGMLGTTIN
+341 TSRDEFGMLGMTIN
-356 DMTEKLVAAAALS
+356 DMTERLAAAAALS

-398 HRDNYSE
+398 YRDIYSE

-415 VSGDYFDYRKLDA
+415 VSGDYFDYIKLDA
-428 YHYAVIK
+428 VHYAVIK

-458 YFQNW
+458 YFRNW
-463 NYKRDGYNLSDI
+463 NYKRDGYNLSGI

-488 VGRFA
+488 IGRFA

-513 DNVVHIYD
+513 DNIVHIYD
-521 KHERRLKSHTL
+521 KQSKRLKSYTL
-532 RSASAAGAFSS
+532 HSGSAAGAFSS
-543 DLISMKGGFPV
+543 EMISLNGGYPV
-554 EKIHLNCGDILFL
+554 KKIHLNCGDILFL

-578 LRTPIAKLKDSG
+578 LRVPISRSKDDSGSMSMEDKDS
-590 AKESISIVPVD
+590 
-601 EQDAHL
+601 HL
-607 MGSDSET
+607 MDIDSET
-614 LGQDRVEAIIES
+614 LGKDRVEAIIEA

-658 EDAVM
+658 EDAVL

-670 VFRMYKDSSAQSFDC
+670 VFRIYKDSSAQPFDC
-685 VQVDRKI
+685 VQVDKKI
-692 DAFLSKYF
+692 DTFLSKYF
-700 LQYNIYCSE
+700 LQYNVYCCD
-709 KEPHPVYD
+709 KAPHPIYD
-717 EYFYYKQIK
+717 EYFYYKQVK

>member
-1 MKTGKQIIDTIVTRM
+1 MEAGKKTLDHIKKYRPRVNLWNSVRIKFVVIIVT
-16 PVIKLWSSVRV
+16 I
-27 KFVIIIVALLLVVI
+27 LLVVI
-41 SSVATALAVA
+41 SSVATALAIA

-57 DLLSNSLLL
+57 NLLSNTLLL
-66 QTKILLDNLELKMHR
+66 QTKILLDNLELRVQNHFLNPR
-81 YLSEPTEENVN
+81 QEDFD
-92 LLLLNRVFF
+92 LLMLNRVTF
-101 PEAKYVVITGKSS
+101 PEAKYVVVTGRSS
-114 DPAQEG
+114 VLTQEG
-120 IQYVLTTDYKDI
+120 LQYILATDYQDI
-132 NKLITTYRYVPGVSQ
+132 NKVIDTHRYIPGVSQ
-147 FCPDGI
+147 FRPEGI
-153 DEILQKMTSINNE
+153 DEILQKLTYINNE
-166 ATELVQ
+166 AAAIVREHTGSVQLLTNEMKELELKRNPY
-172 QHALLVKNLQTEL
+172 AL
-185 AELDLNRKPNAGKR
+185 KR
-199 RTEIQAAIRQLEAKL
+199 QTEIQANIRHLEARL
-214 QVRLSMLA
+214 QARLSALA

-227 SYPDYSIEN
+227 SYPDYSMQN
-236 LSKNTSEYLFYEPI
+236 LSKNGVEYLFYKPI
-250 ISYNPNNP
+250 IYYNAEHPNDN
-258 LESVQGIVFVNIS
+258 VQGIVFVNTS
-271 VDNLLEKISEQQERL
+271 VEGLLEKINEQQARL
-286 MRIIVEISLVVLVA
+286 LRLIVEISLVVLAA
-300 GVVTAW
+300 GIFAAW
-306 FVSSIFVKPLGQL
+306 LLSSFFVRPLGLL

-324 MIRDTDDKEKLA
+324 LIRDTDDKEKLA
-336 GKSVM
+336 GKSVQI
-341 VTSRDEFGMLGTTIN
+341 TSRDEFGMLGMTIN
-356 DMTEKLVAAAALS
+356 DMTERLAAAAALS

-398 HRDNYSE
+398 YRDIYSE

-415 VSGDYFDYRKLDA
+415 VSGDYFDYIKLDA
-428 YHYAVIK
+428 VHYAVIK

-458 YFQNW
+458 YFRNW
-463 NYKRDGYNLSDI
+463 NYKRDGYNLSGI

-488 VGRFA
+488 IGRFA

-513 DNVVHIYD
+513 DNIVHIYD
-521 KHERRLKSHTL
+521 KQSKRLKSYTL
-532 RSASAAGAFSS
+532 HSGSAAGAFSS
-543 DLISMKGGFPV
+543 EMISLNGGYPV
-554 EKIHLNCGDILFL
+554 KKIHLNCGDILFL

-578 LRTPIAKLKDSG
+578 LRVPISRSKDDSGSMSMEDKDS
-590 AKESISIVPVD
+590 
-601 EQDAHL
+601 HL
-607 MGSDSET
+607 MDIDSET
-614 LGQDRVEAIIES
+614 LGKDRVEAIIEA

-658 EDAVM
+658 EDAVL

-670 VFRMYKDSSAQSFDC
+670 VFRIYKDSSAQPFDC
-685 VQVDRKI
+685 VQVDKKI
-692 DAFLSKYF
+692 DTFLSKYF
-700 LQYNIYCSE
+700 LQYNVYCCD
-709 KEPHPVYD
+709 KAPHPIYD
-717 EYFYYKQIK
+717 EYFYYKQVK

>member
-1 MKTGKQIIDTIVTRM
+1 METGKKIFGSKKKYRPTVN
-16 PVIKLWSSVRV
+16 LWSSVRI
-27 KFVIIIVALLLVVI
+27 KFIVIIVTILLVVI
-41 SSVATALAVA
+41 ISVATALAIA

-66 QTKILLDNLELKMHR
+66 QTKILLDNLELRVQTHF
-81 YLSEPTEENVN
+81 SNPTQEDFD
-92 LLLLNRVFF
+92 LLLLNRVTF
-101 PEAKYVVITGKSS
+101 PEAKYVVVTGRSS
-114 DPAQEG
+114 VLTQEG
-120 IQYVLTTDYKDI
+120 LQYILATDYQDI
-132 NKLITTYRYVPGVSQ
+132 NKVIDTHRYIPGVSQ
-147 FCPDGI
+147 FRPEGI
-153 DEILQKMTSINNE
+153 DEILQKLTYINNE
-166 ATELVQ
+166 AAAIVREHTGSIQLLTNEMKELELKRDPD
-172 QHALLVKNLQTEL
+172 AL
-185 AELDLNRKPNAGKR
+185 KR
-199 RTEIQAAIRQLEAKL
+199 QTEIQANIRHLEAKL
-214 QVRLSMLA
+214 QARLSALA

-227 SYPDYSIEN
+227 SYPDYSMQN
-236 LSKNTSEYLFYEPI
+236 LSKNRVEYLFYKPI
-250 ISYNPNNP
+250 IYYNAEHPNDN
-258 LESVQGIVFVNIS
+258 VQGIVFVNTS
-271 VDNLLEKISEQQERL
+271 VEGLLEKINEQQARL
-286 MRIIVEISLVVLVA
+286 LRLIVEISLVVLAA
-300 GVVTAW
+300 GIFAAW
-306 FVSSIFVKPLGQL
+306 LLSSFFVRPLGLL

-324 MIRDTDDKEKLA
+324 LIRDTDDKEKLA
-336 GKSVM
+336 GKSVQ
-341 VTSRDEFGMLGTTIN
+341 VTSRDEFGMLGMTIN
-356 DMTEKLVAAAALS
+356 DMTERLAAAAALS

-398 HRDNYSE
+398 YRDIYSE

-415 VSGDYFDYRKLDA
+415 VSGDYFDYIKLDA
-428 YHYAVIK
+428 VHYAVIK

-458 YFQNW
+458 YFRNW
-463 NYKRDGYNLSDI
+463 NYKRDGYNLSGI

-488 VGRFA
+488 IGRFA

-513 DNVVHIYD
+513 DNIVHIYD
-521 KHERRLKSHTL
+521 KQSKRLKSYTL
-532 RSASAAGAFSS
+532 HSGSAAGAFSS
-543 DLISMKGGFPV
+543 EMISLNGGYPV
-554 EKIHLNCGDILFL
+554 KKIHLNCGDILFL

-578 LRTPIAKLKDSG
+578 LRVPISRSKDDSGSMSMEDKDS
-590 AKESISIVPVD
+590 
-601 EQDAHL
+601 HL
-607 MGSDSET
+607 MDIDSET
-614 LGQDRVEAIIES
+614 LGKDRVEAIIEA

-658 EDAVM
+658 EDAVL

-670 VFRMYKDSSAQSFDC
+670 VFRIYKDSSAQPFDC
-685 VQVDRKI
+685 VQVDKKI
-692 DAFLSKYF
+692 DTFLSKYF
-700 LQYNIYCSE
+700 LQYNVYCCD
-709 KEPHPVYD
+709 KAPHPIYD
-717 EYFYYKQIK
+717 EYFYYKQVK

>member
-1 MKTGKQIIDTIVTRM
+1 MEASKKTLDRMKKYRPTVN
-16 PVIKLWSSVRV
+16 LWSSVRI
-27 KFVIIIVALLLVVI
+27 KFVVIIVTILLVVI
-41 SSVATALAVA
+41 VSVATALAIA

-57 DLLSNSLLL
+57 NLLSNSLLL
-66 QTKILLDNLELKMHR
+66 QTKILLDNLALR
-81 YLSEPTEENVN
+81 VQNNFSNPTQEDFD
-92 LLLLNRVFF
+92 LLLINRVTF
-101 PEAKYVVITGKSS
+101 PEAKYVVVTGRSTISGQPGLHYVLATDYQDITKVINTHRYIPGESQFY
-114 DPAQEG
+114 PEG
-120 IQYVLTTDYKDI
+120 IE
-132 NKLITTYRYVPGVSQ
+132 
-147 FCPDGI
+147 
-153 DEILQKMTSINNE
+153 EILQKLMNINNE
-166 ATELVQ
+166 ASAIVKQHTDSIKLLRDEMRELEM
-172 QHALLVKNLQTEL
+172 HRDPYTL
-185 AELDLNRKPNAGKR
+185 KR
-199 RTEIQAAIRQLEAKL
+199 ETEIQANIRYLEAKL
-214 QVRLSMLA
+214 QANLSALA
-222 DQAFG
+222 DQGFG
-227 SYPDYSIEN
+227 SYPDYSIQK
-236 LSKNTSEYLFYEPI
+236 LSEKRVEYLFYEPLI
-250 ISYNPNNP
+250 YYNPEHP
-258 LESVQGIVFVNIS
+258 QDSVQGIVFVDIS
-271 VDNLLEKISEQQERL
+271 VENLLETINEQQNRL
-286 MRIIVEISLVVLVA
+286 ILIIVKISLVVLVA
-300 GVVTAW
+300 GIFTAW
-306 FVSSIFVKPLGQL
+306 FLSSSFVRPLGLL

-324 MIRDTDDKEKLA
+324 LIRDTEDKEKLA
-336 GKSVM
+336 GKSVQ
-341 VTSRDEFGMLGTTIN
+341 VTSRDEFGMLGTTLN
-356 DMTEKLVAAAALS
+356 DMTERLAAAAAIS

-398 HRDNYSE
+398 HRDLYSE

-428 YHYAVIK
+428 FHYAVIK

-463 NYKRDGYNLSDI
+463 SYKRDGYNLSNI

-521 KHERRLKSHTL
+521 KQARRLKSYTL
-532 RSASAAGAFSS
+532 CSGSAAGAFSS
-543 DLISMKGGFPV
+543 EMISLNGGYPV

-578 LRTPIAKLKDSG
+578 LRVPITRSKNDSG
-590 AKESISIVPVD
+590 AIPLEDKGD
-601 EQDAHL
+601 DDHL
-607 MGSDSET
+607 IGTDSET
-614 LGQDRVEAIIES
+614 LGKDRVEEIIEA
-626 VFARKKFTLK
+626 VFARKKFSLK

-641 LIYEQMDFD
+641 FVYEQMDFD

-658 EDAVM
+658 EDAVL
-663 ALISVEK
+663 ALTSVEK
-670 VFRMYKDSSAQSFDC
+670 VFRMYKDSVAQSFDC
-685 VQVDRKI
+685 VQVDKKI
-692 DAFLSKYF
+692 DTFLSKYF
-700 LQYNIYCSE
+700 LQYDIYCCD
-709 KEPHPVYD
+709 KEPHPIYD

>member
-1 MKTGKQIIDTIVTRM
+1 M
-16 PVIKLWSSVRV
+16 
-27 KFVIIIVALLLVVI
+27 
-41 SSVATALAVA
+41 
-51 IIRPYK
+51 
-57 DLLSNSLLL
+57 
-66 QTKILLDNLELKMHR
+66 
-81 YLSEPTEENVN
+81 
-92 LLLLNRVFF
+92 LNRVTF
-101 PEAKYVVITGKSS
+101 PEAKYVVVTGRSS
-114 DPAQEG
+114 VLTQEG
-120 IQYVLTTDYKDI
+120 LQYILATDYQDI
-132 NKLITTYRYVPGVSQ
+132 NKVIDTHRYIPGVSQ
-147 FCPDGI
+147 FRPEGI
-153 DEILQKMTSINNE
+153 DEILQKLTYINNE
-166 ATELVQ
+166 AAAIVREHTGSVQLLTNEMKELELKRNPY
-172 QHALLVKNLQTEL
+172 AL
-185 AELDLNRKPNAGKR
+185 KR
-199 RTEIQAAIRQLEAKL
+199 QTEIQANIRHLEARL
-214 QVRLSMLA
+214 QARLSALA

-227 SYPDYSIEN
+227 SYPDYSMQN
-236 LSKNTSEYLFYEPI
+236 LSKNRVEYLFYKPI
-250 ISYNPNNP
+250 IYYNAEHPNDN
-258 LESVQGIVFVNIS
+258 VQGIVFVNTS
-271 VDNLLEKISEQQERL
+271 VEGLLEKINEQQARL
-286 MRIIVEISLVVLVA
+286 LRLIVEISLVVLAA
-300 GVVTAW
+300 GIFAAW
-306 FVSSIFVKPLGQL
+306 LLSSFFVRPLGLL

-324 MIRDTDDKEKLA
+324 LIRDTDDKEKLA
-336 GKSVM
+336 GKSVQI
-341 VTSRDEFGMLGTTIN
+341 TSRDEFGMLGMTIN
-356 DMTEKLVAAAALS
+356 DMTERLAAAAALS

-398 HRDNYSE
+398 YRDIYSE

-415 VSGDYFDYRKLDA
+415 VSGDYFDYIKLDA
-428 YHYAVIK
+428 VHYAVIK

-458 YFQNW
+458 YFRNW
-463 NYKRDGYNLSDI
+463 NYKRDGYNLSGI

-488 VGRFA
+488 IGRFA

-513 DNVVHIYD
+513 DNIVHIYD
-521 KHERRLKSHTL
+521 KQSKRLKSYTL
-532 RSASAAGAFSS
+532 HSGSAAGAFSS
-543 DLISMKGGFPV
+543 EMISLNGGYPV
-554 EKIHLNCGDILFL
+554 KKIHLNCGDILFL

-578 LRTPIAKLKDSG
+578 LRVPISRSKDDSG
-590 AKESISIVPVD
+590 SMSMEDKD
-601 EQDAHL
+601 NHL
-607 MGSDSET
+607 MDIDSET
-614 LGQDRVEAIIES
+614 LGKDRVEAIIEA

-658 EDAVM
+658 EDAVL

-670 VFRMYKDSSAQSFDC
+670 VFRIYKDSSAQPFDC
-685 VQVDRKI
+685 VQVDKKI
-692 DAFLSKYF
+692 DTFLSKYF
-700 LQYNIYCSE
+700 LQYNVYCCD
-709 KEPHPVYD
+709 KAPHPIYD
-717 EYFYYKQIK
+717 EYFYYKQVK

>member
-1 MKTGKQIIDTIVTRM
+1 MEAGKKTLDHIKKYRPRVNLWNSVRIKFVVIIVT
-16 PVIKLWSSVRV
+16 I
-27 KFVIIIVALLLVVI
+27 LLVVI
-41 SSVATALAVA
+41 SSVSTALAIA

-57 DLLSNSLLL
+57 NLLSNTLLL
-66 QTKILLDNLELKMHR
+66 QTKILLDNLELRVQNHFLNPR
-81 YLSEPTEENVN
+81 QEDFD
-92 LLLLNRVFF
+92 LLMLNRVTF
-101 PEAKYVVITGKSS
+101 PEAKYVVVTGRSS
-114 DPAQEG
+114 VLTQEG
-120 IQYVLTTDYKDI
+120 LQYILATDYQDI
-132 NKLITTYRYVPGVSQ
+132 NKVIDTHRYIPGVSQ
-147 FCPDGI
+147 FRPEGI
-153 DEILQKMTSINNE
+153 DEILQKLTYINNE
-166 ATELVQ
+166 AAAIVREHTGSVQLLTNEMKELELKRNPY
-172 QHALLVKNLQTEL
+172 AL
-185 AELDLNRKPNAGKR
+185 KR
-199 RTEIQAAIRQLEAKL
+199 QTEIQANIRHLEARL
-214 QVRLSMLA
+214 QARLSALA

-227 SYPDYSIEN
+227 SYPDYSMQN
-236 LSKNTSEYLFYEPI
+236 LSKNRVEYLFYKPI
-250 ISYNPNNP
+250 IYYNAEHPNDN
-258 LESVQGIVFVNIS
+258 VQGIVFVNTS
-271 VDNLLEKISEQQERL
+271 VEGLLEKINEQQARL
-286 MRIIVEISLVVLVA
+286 LRLIVEISLVVLAA
-300 GVVTAW
+300 GIFAAW
-306 FVSSIFVKPLGQL
+306 LLSSFFVRPLGLL

-324 MIRDTDDKEKLA
+324 LIRDTDDKEKLA
-336 GKSVM
+336 GKSVQI
-341 VTSRDEFGMLGTTIN
+341 TSRDEFGMLGMTIN
-356 DMTEKLVAAAALS
+356 DMTERLAAAAALS

-398 HRDNYSE
+398 YRDIYSE

-415 VSGDYFDYRKLDA
+415 VSGDYFDYIKLDA
-428 YHYAVIK
+428 VHYAVIK

-458 YFQNW
+458 YFRNW
-463 NYKRDGYNLSDI
+463 NYKRDGYNLSGI

-488 VGRFA
+488 IGRFA

-513 DNVVHIYD
+513 DNIVHIYD
-521 KHERRLKSHTL
+521 KQSKRLKSYTL
-532 RSASAAGAFSS
+532 HSGSAAGAFSS
-543 DLISMKGGFPV
+543 EMISLNGGYPV
-554 EKIHLNCGDILFL
+554 KKIHLNCGDILFL

-578 LRTPIAKLKDSG
+578 LRVPISRSKDDSG
-590 AKESISIVPVD
+590 SMSMEDKD
-601 EQDAHL
+601 NHL
-607 MGSDSET
+607 MDIDSET
-614 LGQDRVEAIIES
+614 LGKDRVEAIIEA

-658 EDAVM
+658 EDAVL

-670 VFRMYKDSSAQSFDC
+670 VFRIYKDSSAQPFDC
-685 VQVDRKI
+685 VQVDKKI
-692 DAFLSKYF
+692 DTFLSKYF
-700 LQYNIYCSE
+700 LQYNVYCCD
-709 KEPHPVYD
+709 KAPHPIYD
-717 EYFYYKQIK
+717 EYFYYKQVK

>member
-1 MKTGKQIIDTIVTRM
+1 MEAGKKTLDHIKKYRPRVNLWNSVRIKFVVIIVT
-16 PVIKLWSSVRV
+16 I
-27 KFVIIIVALLLVVI
+27 LLVVI
-41 SSVATALAVA
+41 SSVATALAIA

-57 DLLSNSLLL
+57 NLLSNTLLL
-66 QTKILLDNLELKMHR
+66 QTKILLDNLELRVQNHFLNPR
-81 YLSEPTEENVN
+81 QEDFD
-92 LLLLNRVFF
+92 LLMLNRVTF
-101 PEAKYVVITGKSS
+101 PEAKYVVVTGRSS
-114 DPAQEG
+114 VLTQEG
-120 IQYVLTTDYKDI
+120 LQYILATDYQDI
-132 NKLITTYRYVPGVSQ
+132 NKVIDTHRYIPGVSQ
-147 FCPDGI
+147 FRPEGI
-153 DEILQKMTSINNE
+153 DEILQKLTYINNE
-166 ATELVQ
+166 AAAIVREHTGSVQLLTNEMKELELKRNPY
-172 QHALLVKNLQTEL
+172 AL
-185 AELDLNRKPNAGKR
+185 KR
-199 RTEIQAAIRQLEAKL
+199 QTEIQANIRHLEARL
-214 QVRLSMLA
+214 QARLSALA

-227 SYPDYSIEN
+227 SYPDYSMQN
-236 LSKNTSEYLFYEPI
+236 LSKNRVEYLFYKPI
-250 ISYNPNNP
+250 IYYNAEHPNDN
-258 LESVQGIVFVNIS
+258 VQGIVFVNTS
-271 VDNLLEKISEQQERL
+271 VEGVLEKINEQQARL
-286 MRIIVEISLVVLVA
+286 LRLIVEISLVVLAA
-300 GVVTAW
+300 GIFAAW
-306 FVSSIFVKPLGQL
+306 LLSSFFVRPLGLL

-324 MIRDTDDKEKLA
+324 LIRDTDDKEKLA
-336 GKSVM
+336 GKSVQI
-341 VTSRDEFGMLGTTIN
+341 TSRDEFGMLGMTIN
-356 DMTEKLVAAAALS
+356 DMTERLAAAAALY

-398 HRDNYSE
+398 YRDIYSE

-415 VSGDYFDYRKLDA
+415 VSGDYFDYIKLDA
-428 YHYAVIK
+428 VHYAVIK

-458 YFQNW
+458 YFRNW
-463 NYKRDGYNLSDI
+463 NYKRDGYNLSGI

-488 VGRFA
+488 IGRFA

-513 DNVVHIYD
+513 DNIVHIYD
-521 KHERRLKSHTL
+521 KQSKRLKSYTL
-532 RSASAAGAFSS
+532 HSGSAAGAFSS
-543 DLISMKGGFPV
+543 EMISLNGGYPV
-554 EKIHLNCGDILFL
+554 KKIHLNCGDILFL

-578 LRTPIAKLKDSG
+578 LRVPISRSKDDSG
-590 AKESISIVPVD
+590 SMSMEDKD
-601 EQDAHL
+601 NHL
-607 MGSDSET
+607 MDIDSET
-614 LGQDRVEAIIES
+614 LGKDRVEAIIEA

-658 EDAVM
+658 EDAVL

-670 VFRMYKDSSAQSFDC
+670 VFRIYKDSSAQPFDC
-685 VQVDRKI
+685 VQVDKKI
-692 DAFLSKYF
+692 DTFLSKYF
-700 LQYNIYCSE
+700 LQYNVYCCD
-709 KEPHPVYD
+709 KAPHPIYD
-717 EYFYYKQIK
+717 EYFYYKQVK

>member
-1 MKTGKQIIDTIVTRM
+1 MEAGKKTLDHIKKYRPRVNLWNSVRIKFVVIIVT
-16 PVIKLWSSVRV
+16 I
-27 KFVIIIVALLLVVI
+27 LLVVI
-41 SSVATALAVA
+41 SSVATALAIA

-57 DLLSNSLLL
+57 NLLSNTLLL
-66 QTKILLDNLELKMHR
+66 QTKILLDNLELRVQNHFLNPR
-81 YLSEPTEENVN
+81 QEDFD
-92 LLLLNRVFF
+92 LLMLNRVTF
-101 PEAKYVVITGKSS
+101 PEAKYVVVTGRSS
-114 DPAQEG
+114 VLTQEG
-120 IQYVLTTDYKDI
+120 LQYILATDYQDI
-132 NKLITTYRYVPGVSQ
+132 NKVIDTHRYIPGVSQ
-147 FCPDGI
+147 FRPEGI
-153 DEILQKMTSINNE
+153 DEILQKLTYINNE
-166 ATELVQ
+166 AAAIVREHTGSVQLLTNEMKELELKRNPY
-172 QHALLVKNLQTEL
+172 AL
-185 AELDLNRKPNAGKR
+185 KR
-199 RTEIQAAIRQLEAKL
+199 QTEIQANIRHLEARL
-214 QVRLSMLA
+214 QARLSALA

-227 SYPDYSIEN
+227 SYPDYSMQN
-236 LSKNTSEYLFYEPI
+236 LSKNRVEYLFYKPI
-250 ISYNPNNP
+250 IYYNAEHPNDN
-258 LESVQGIVFVNIS
+258 VQGIVFVNTS
-271 VDNLLEKISEQQERL
+271 VEGLLEKINEQQARL
-286 MRIIVEISLVVLVA
+286 LRLIVEISLVVLAA
-300 GVVTAW
+300 GIFAAW
-306 FVSSIFVKPLGQL
+306 LLSSFFVRPLGLL

-324 MIRDTDDKEKLA
+324 LIRDTDDKEKLA
-336 GKSVM
+336 GKSVQI
-341 VTSRDEFGMLGTTIN
+341 TSRDEFGMLGMTIN
-356 DMTEKLVAAAALS
+356 DMTERLAAAAALS

-398 HRDNYSE
+398 YRDIYSE

-415 VSGDYFDYRKLDA
+415 VSGDYFDYIKLDA
-428 YHYAVIK
+428 VHYAVIK

-450 EVATLFQN
+450 QVATLFQN
-458 YFQNW
+458 YFRNW
-463 NYKRDGYNLSDI
+463 NYKRDGYNLSGI

-488 VGRFA
+488 IGRFA

-513 DNVVHIYD
+513 DNIVHIYD
-521 KHERRLKSHTL
+521 KQSKRLKSYTL
-532 RSASAAGAFSS
+532 HSGSAAGAFSS
-543 DLISMKGGFPV
+543 EMISLNGGYPV
-554 EKIHLNCGDILFL
+554 KKIHLNCGDILFL

-578 LRTPIAKLKDSG
+578 LRVPISRSKDDSGSMSMEDKDS
-590 AKESISIVPVD
+590 
-601 EQDAHL
+601 HL
-607 MGSDSET
+607 MDIDSET
-614 LGQDRVEAIIES
+614 LGKDRVEAIIEA

-658 EDAVM
+658 EDAVL

-670 VFRMYKDSSAQSFDC
+670 VFRIYKDSSAQPFDC
-685 VQVDRKI
+685 VQVDKKI
-692 DAFLSKYF
+692 DTFLSKYF
-700 LQYNIYCSE
+700 LQYNVYCCD
-709 KEPHPVYD
+709 KAPHPIYD
-717 EYFYYKQIK
+717 EYFYYKQVK

>member
-1 MKTGKQIIDTIVTRM
+1 MKSGKKIFNN
-16 PVIKLWSSVRV
+16 IKNRKLSVGLWNSVRV
-27 KFVIIIVALLLVVI
+27 KFVVIIVVILLVVI
-41 SSVATALAVA
+41 SSVATALAIA

-57 DLLSNSLLL
+57 NLLSNSLLL
-66 QTKILLDNLELKMHR
+66 QTKILLDNLELRVQNHFLHPNK
-81 YLSEPTEENVN
+81 EDFD
-92 LLLLNRVFF
+92 LLILNRVTF
-101 PEAKYVVITGKSS
+101 PEAKYVVVTGRSS
-114 DPAQEG
+114 AAGQEG
-120 IQYVLTTDYKDI
+120 LHYILATDYQDI
-132 NKLITTYRYVPGVSQ
+132 NTVISTSRYIPGVSQ

-153 DEILQKMTSINNE
+153 DEILQKLTYINDE
-166 ATELVQ
+166 ATAIVQ
-172 QHALLVKNLQTEL
+172 QHIDSVKLLTDELEALEMQRDPYRL
-185 AELDLNRKPNAGKR
+185 KR
-199 RTEIQAAIRQLEAKL
+199 RTEIQASIRHLEAKL
-214 QVRLSMLA
+214 QARLSTLA
-222 DQAFG
+222 DQGFG
-227 SYPDYSIEN
+227 SYPDYSMQT
-236 LSKNTSEYLFYEPI
+236 LSEKQTEYLFYKPI
-250 ISYNPNNP
+250 IYYNPNNP
-258 LESVQGIVFVNIS
+258 QENVQGIVFVNVS
-271 VDNLLEKISEQQERL
+271 VASLLENISEQQKRL
-286 MRIIVEISLVVLVA
+286 IHLIVQISSLVLVA
-300 GVVTAW
+300 GIFTAW
-306 FVSSIFVKPLGQL
+306 FLSSIFVRPLGLL

-324 MIRDTDDKEKLA
+324 LIRDTDDKEKLA
-336 GKSVM
+336 GKSVQ

-356 DMTEKLVAAAALS
+356 DMTERLAAAAALS

-398 HRDNYSE
+398 HRDLYSE

-428 YHYAVIK
+428 FHYAVIK

-463 NYKRDGYNLSDI
+463 NYTRDGYNLSSI

-488 VGRFA
+488 IGRFA

-513 DNVVHIYD
+513 DNIVHVYD
-521 KHERRLKSHTL
+521 KQARRLKSYTL
-532 RSASAAGAFSS
+532 RSGSAAGAFSS
-543 DLISMKGGFPV
+543 EMINLNGGYPV
-554 EKIHLNCGDILFL
+554 EKIHLNCGDILLL

-578 LRTPIAKLKDSG
+578 LRVPISKVNGDAD
-590 AKESISIVPVD
+590 VPATED
-601 EQDAHL
+601 ENGHL
-607 MGSDSET
+607 LGTDSET
-614 LGQDRVEAIIES
+614 LGKDRVEAIIEA

-658 EDAVM
+658 EEAVL

-685 VQVDRKI
+685 VQVDKKI
-692 DAFLSKYF
+692 DTFLSKYF
-700 LQYNIYCSE
+700 LQYNIYCCD
-709 KEPHPVYD
+709 KVPHPIYD

>member
-1 MKTGKQIIDTIVTRM
+1 
-16 PVIKLWSSVRV
+16 
-27 KFVIIIVALLLVVI
+27 
-41 SSVATALAVA
+41 
-51 IIRPYK
+51 
-57 DLLSNSLLL
+57 
-66 QTKILLDNLELKMHR
+66 
-81 YLSEPTEENVN
+81 
-92 LLLLNRVFF
+92 
-101 PEAKYVVITGKSS
+101 
-114 DPAQEG
+114 
-120 IQYVLTTDYKDI
+120 
-132 NKLITTYRYVPGVSQ
+132 
-147 FCPDGI
+147 
-153 DEILQKMTSINNE
+153 
-166 ATELVQ
+166 
-172 QHALLVKNLQTEL
+172 
-185 AELDLNRKPNAGKR
+185 
-199 RTEIQAAIRQLEAKL
+199 
-214 QVRLSMLA
+214 
-222 DQAFG
+222 
-227 SYPDYSIEN
+227 
-236 LSKNTSEYLFYEPI
+236 
-250 ISYNPNNP
+250 
-258 LESVQGIVFVNIS
+258 
-271 VDNLLEKISEQQERL
+271 
-286 MRIIVEISLVVLVA
+286 MR
-300 GVVTAW
+300 
-306 FVSSIFVKPLGQL
+306 PLGQL

-324 MIRDTDDKEKLA
+324 MIRDTDDKEQLA
-336 GKSVM
+336 GKSVT

-463 NYKRDGYNLSDI
+463 NYKRDGYNLSSI

-498 IINMRVGD
+498 IINMRIGD

-521 KHERRLKSHTL
+521 KRERKLKTYTL
-532 RSASAAGAFSS
+532 RSGSAAGAFSS
-543 DLISMKGGFPV
+543 DLITLKGGFPV

-578 LRTPIAKLKDSG
+578 LRSPITTKQKETAESDSLN
-590 AKESISIVPVD
+590 I
-601 EQDAHL
+601 QDDHL
-607 MGSDSET
+607 IGNDSET

-650 FSSCNGTI
+650 FSMCNGTI
-658 EDAVM
+658 EEAVM

-685 VQVDRKI
+685 VQVDKKI
-692 DAFLSKYF
+692 DTFLSKYF
-700 LQYNIYCSE
+700 LQYNMYCSE
-709 KEPHPVYD
+709 KEPHPIYD

-740 RRVPV
+740 RRTSV

>member
-1 MKTGKQIIDTIVTRM
+1 MEASKQALDN
-16 PVIKLWSSVRV
+16 IKNKQTVNLWSSVRM
-27 KFVIIIVALLLVVI
+27 KFVAIIVIILIVAI
-41 SSVATALAVA
+41 STVAAALAIA

-57 DLLSNSLLL
+57 NLLSHSLLL
-66 QTKILLDNLELKMHR
+66 QTKILLDNLELRSHN
-81 YLSEPTEENVN
+81 YFLHPNQEDFD
-92 LLLLNRVFF
+92 LLLLNRVTF
-101 PEAKYVVITGKSS
+101 PEAKYVVVTGRSTL
-114 DPAQEG
+114 PEQTG
-120 IQYVLTTDYKDI
+120 IHYVLATDYQDI
-132 NKLITTYRYVPGVSQ
+132 TKEINTHRYIPGESR
-147 FCPDGI
+147 FYPEGI
-153 DEILQKMTSINNE
+153 DEILQKLTNINNE
-166 ATELVQ
+166 AATIVQ
-172 QHALLVKNLQTEL
+172 QHIDSVELLTNEL
-185 AELDLNRKPNAGKR
+185 KDRKMQRDPYLLKR
-199 RTEIQAAIRQLEAKL
+199 QTEIQASIRHLEAKL
-214 QVRLSMLA
+214 QTNLSTLA
-222 DQAFG
+222 NQGFG
-227 SYPDYSIEN
+227 SYPDYSMQN
-236 LSKNTSEYLFYEPI
+236 LSKKRTEYLFYEPI
-250 ISYNPNNP
+250 IYYNPENP
-258 LESVQGIVFVNIS
+258 QENVQGIVFVNIS
-271 VDNLLEKISEQQERL
+271 VESLLEKINEQQNRL
-286 MRIIVEISLVVLVA
+286 ITIIVGISLVVLVA
-300 GVVTAW
+300 GSFTAW
-306 FVSSIFVKPLGQL
+306 FLSSLFVRPLGLL

-324 MIRDTDDKEKLA
+324 LIRDTEDKEKLA
-336 GKSVM
+336 GKSVT

-356 DMTEKLVAAAALS
+356 DMTEKLAAAAAIS

-389 SGRKLTTGS
+389 SGRKLTTGN
-398 HRDNYSE
+398 HRDIYCE

-428 YHYAVIK
+428 VHYAVIK

-463 NYKRDGYNLSDI
+463 NYTRDGYNLSSI

-480 DVIESHGF
+480 DIIESHGF

-498 IINMRVGD
+498 IINMRAGE

-513 DNVVHIYD
+513 DNIIHIYD
-521 KHERRLKSHTL
+521 KQARRLKSYTL
-532 RSASAAGAFSS
+532 RSGSAAGAFSS
-543 DLISMKGGFPV
+543 EIVSLNGGYPV
-554 EKIHLNCGDILFL
+554 EKIHLNCGDILFF

-578 LRTPIAKLKDSG
+578 IR
-590 AKESISIVPVD
+590 VPVLRPTD
-601 EQDAHL
+601 TVSSTPQEEKEGDDHL
-607 MGSDSET
+607 MGLDSEA
-614 LGQDRVEAIIES
+614 LGKDRVEAIIEA
-626 VFARKKFTLK
+626 VFARKTFALK

-641 LIYEQMDFD
+641 HVYEQLDFD

-685 VQVDRKI
+685 VQVDKKI
-692 DAFLSKYF
+692 DMFLSKSF
-700 LQYNIYCSE
+700 LQYDVYCCD
-709 KEPHPVYD
+709 KVPHPIYD
-717 EYFYYKQIK
+717 EYFYYKQVK

>member
-1 MKTGKQIIDTIVTRM
+1 MEAGRKTLDH
-16 PVIKLWSSVRV
+16 IKKYRPRVNLWNSVRI
-27 KFVIIIVALLLVVI
+27 KFVVIIVIILLVVI
-41 SSVATALAVA
+41 SSVATALAIA

-57 DLLSNSLLL
+57 NLLSNTLLL
-66 QTKILLDNLELKMHR
+66 QTKILLDNLELRVQNHFLNPR
-81 YLSEPTEENVN
+81 QEDFD
-92 LLLLNRVFF
+92 LLMLNRVTF
-101 PEAKYVVITGKSS
+101 PEAKYVVVTGRSS
-114 DPAQEG
+114 VSTQEG
-120 IQYVLTTDYKDI
+120 LHYILATDYQDI
-132 NKLITTYRYVPGVSQ
+132 NKVIDTHRYIPGLSQ
-147 FCPDGI
+147 FRPEGI
-153 DEILQKMTSINNE
+153 DEILQKLTYINNE
-166 ATELVQ
+166 ATAIVRKHTDSIQLLTNEMKELELKRDPD
-172 QHALLVKNLQTEL
+172 AL
-185 AELDLNRKPNAGKR
+185 KR
-199 RTEIQAAIRQLEAKL
+199 QTEIQANIRHLEAKL
-214 QVRLSMLA
+214 QARLSALA

-227 SYPDYSIEN
+227 SYPDYSMQN
-236 LSKNTSEYLFYEPI
+236 LSKNRVEYLFYKPI
-250 ISYNPNNP
+250 IYYNAEHPNDN
-258 LESVQGIVFVNIS
+258 VQGIVFVNTS
-271 VDNLLEKISEQQERL
+271 VEGLLEKINEQQARL
-286 MRIIVEISLVVLVA
+286 LRLIVEISLGVLTA
-300 GVVTAW
+300 GIFAAW
-306 FVSSIFVKPLGQL
+306 LLSSFFVRPLGLL

-324 MIRDTDDKEKLA
+324 LIRDTDDKEKLA
-336 GKSVM
+336 GKSVQ
-341 VTSRDEFGMLGTTIN
+341 VTSRDEFGMLGMTIN
-356 DMTEKLVAAAALS
+356 DMTERLAAAAALS

-398 HRDNYSE
+398 YRDIYSE

-410 EGAHG
+410 KGAHG

-463 NYKRDGYNLSDI
+463 NYKRDGYNLSNI

-488 VGRFA
+488 IGRFA

-513 DNVVHIYD
+513 DNIVHVYD
-521 KHERRLKSHTL
+521 KQAKQLKSYTL
-532 RSASAAGAFSS
+532 RSGSAAGAFSS
-543 DLISMKGGFPV
+543 EMITLNGGYPV
-554 EKIHLNCGDILFL
+554 EKIHLNYGDILFL

-578 LRTPIAKLKDSG
+578 FRIPISRFRDASD
-590 AKESISIVPVD
+590 SISAEDQGID
-601 EQDAHL
+601 SHL
-607 MGSDSET
+607 LGPDSET
-614 LGQDRVEAIIES
+614 LGKDRVEAIIEA

-636 KRQSD
+636 KRQSG

-658 EDAVM
+658 EDAVL

-670 VFRMYKDSSAQSFDC
+670 VFRMYRDSSAQSFDC
-685 VQVDRKI
+685 VQVDKKI
-692 DAFLSKYF
+692 DTFLRKYF
-700 LQYNIYCSE
+700 LQYDIYCCDKAS
-709 KEPHPVYD
+709 HPIYD
-717 EYFYYKQIK
+717 EYFYYKQVK

-740 RRVPV
+740 RRGPS

>member
-1 MKTGKQIIDTIVTRM
+1 MEAGKKTLDHIKKYRPRVNLWNSVRIKFVVIIVT
-16 PVIKLWSSVRV
+16 I
-27 KFVIIIVALLLVVI
+27 LLVVI
-41 SSVATALAVA
+41 SSVATALAIA

-57 DLLSNSLLL
+57 NLLSNTLLL
-66 QTKILLDNLELKMHR
+66 QTKILLDNLELRVQNHFLNPR
-81 YLSEPTEENVN
+81 QEDFD
-92 LLLLNRVFF
+92 LLMLNRVTF
-101 PEAKYVVITGKSS
+101 PEAKYVVVTGRSS
-114 DPAQEG
+114 VLTQEG
-120 IQYVLTTDYKDI
+120 LQYILATDYQDI
-132 NKLITTYRYVPGVSQ
+132 NKVIDTHRYIPGVSQ
-147 FCPDGI
+147 FRPEGI
-153 DEILQKMTSINNE
+153 DEILQKLTYINNE
-166 ATELVQ
+166 AAAIVREHTGSVQLLTNEMKEL
-172 QHALLVKNLQTEL
+172 EL
-185 AELDLNRKPNAGKR
+185 KR
-199 RTEIQAAIRQLEAKL
+199 NPYAFKRQTEIQANIRHLEARL
-214 QVRLSMLA
+214 QARLSALA

-227 SYPDYSIEN
+227 SYPDYSMQN
-236 LSKNTSEYLFYEPI
+236 LSKNRVEYLFYKPI
-250 ISYNPNNP
+250 IYYNAEHPNDN
-258 LESVQGIVFVNIS
+258 VQGIVFVNTS
-271 VDNLLEKISEQQERL
+271 VEGLLEKINEQQARL
-286 MRIIVEISLVVLVA
+286 LRLIVEISLVVLAA
-300 GVVTAW
+300 GIFAAW
-306 FVSSIFVKPLGQL
+306 LLSSFFVRPLGLL

-324 MIRDTDDKEKLA
+324 LIRDTDDKEKLA
-336 GKSVM
+336 GKSVQI
-341 VTSRDEFGMLGTTIN
+341 TSRDEFGMLGMTIN
-356 DMTEKLVAAAALS
+356 DMTERLAAAAALS

-398 HRDNYSE
+398 YRDIYSE

-415 VSGDYFDYRKLDA
+415 VSGDYFDYIKLDA
-428 YHYAVIK
+428 VHYAVIK

-458 YFQNW
+458 YFRNW
-463 NYKRDGYNLSDI
+463 NYKRDGYNLSGI

-488 VGRFA
+488 IGRFA

-513 DNVVHIYD
+513 DNIVHIYD
-521 KHERRLKSHTL
+521 KQSKRLKSYTL
-532 RSASAAGAFSS
+532 HSGSAAGAFSS
-543 DLISMKGGFPV
+543 EMISLNGGYPV
-554 EKIHLNCGDILFL
+554 KKIHLNCGDILFL

-578 LRTPIAKLKDSG
+578 LRVPISRSKDDSG
-590 AKESISIVPVD
+590 SMSMEDKD
-601 EQDAHL
+601 NHL
-607 MGSDSET
+607 MDIDSET
-614 LGQDRVEAIIES
+614 LGKDRVEAIIEA

-658 EDAVM
+658 EDAVL

-670 VFRMYKDSSAQSFDC
+670 VFRIYKDSSAQPFDC
-685 VQVDRKI
+685 VQVDKKI
-692 DAFLSKYF
+692 DTFLSKYF
-700 LQYNIYCSE
+700 LQYNVYCCD
-709 KEPHPVYD
+709 KAPHPIYD
-717 EYFYYKQIK
+717 EYFYYKQVK